1 MSEQSS
7 RLVIILDSSGAQR
20 NSESLAD
27 ALNRLTA
34 QGERAT
40 GATDNLGFSFKR
52 LAASAA
58 GALSIGA
65 VIKIAD
71 DWGQVAARIKMAL
84 KSVEGDI
91 KNYADIQERFLEIS
105 NRNGK
110 NIEDVQ
116 LLYIGAATSMQEL
129 GYNTTQTIDYIES
142 LSSAMTANASSAN
155 EVMSMQNALNKAM
168 VAGKVAGEN
177 WNSIMNATP
186 TLLGDIARQLEK
198 QNGGIKVT
206 EAQVKKMAAEGKI
219 SFKLFAD
226 AVMAAKDAN
235 NALADSMDNTVAD
248 GFNRVINS
256 AKAYYGELNQSLGIT
271 RSMSAGLAVLSDNF
285 SAVSTVIT
293 SIVGI
298 GVARYFG
305 NMATSMKNAAKET
318 INQTRT
324 AKENAKAQLDVA
336 TQEQRRAAAA
346 VRNAQLDRARL
357 QNDINRNARTRQSA
371 LLSAEYTAA
380 LSRERAAKLALVQ
393 ANNAVAASQERLNTI
408 TSIGARV
415 TGMVRGG
422 LALIGGPVGL
432 AMLAAGGM
440 YAWYEST
447 KQAKEE
453 ARNFSH
459 EIPELVSNLEKLN
472 RVQAEGAK
480 VKLTQNIRQ
489 LKEDAIDAKKEVE
502 SLVKDLELQK
512 SRTAG
517 ARSERAKDAGLEKER
532 DLTEKLILKRAELD
546 SITTKLSYSEE
557 SLGKVNSYL
566 SLKTVEQM
574 QAARQQQ
581 DALDTL
587 EPKVKLLSDA
597 QAFLAQKIGITT
609 NAMRQFNAQSLL
621 LNYGGEDANKLI
633 EGMKQ
638 QVELSEKTGKA
649 RAQLAAEQ
657 AAKRAGANPE
667 GIKEAIRLAGIE
679 YDNLEKQRELTKSKN
694 ATYSESAAQKMLSSL
709 KEQQMVLIQQSAT
722 NEKLGS
728 QAQALVKWQQEIKDI
743 EEKKAKGKLT
753 AEQKSLLA
761 SKALITKELE
771 RNVQLEQAI
780 KNREAEVK
788 IAAYNKQLMEET
800 AQAQRAYDME
810 LKGAGMG
817 NLMRSRLQEKL
828 RLEEEYQKKQAALTA
843 QYNDASSGI
852 TQEMYEKETQ
862 IIKGELDK
870 RILMMQGYHAEQDSL
885 RQNWQIGAQE
895 ALRNY
900 IDSSKDYSQQANDII
915 TNNLNTLTDG
925 LSNSFTN
932 MLTGTQSFTESLR
945 NMSADLAKSII
956 NDLIKIEIQ
965 AAITNSL
972 TGFFGG
978 GSGGSVSIFNAG
990 LKGLGFANGGLVEGF
1005 ASGGYTGKGGKYDPR
1020 GVVHA
1025 GEFVFTKEA
1034 TEKIGVPNL
1043 YKMMNTGSIP
1053 MDALKNDQYA
1063 MKNIHPA
1070 NQTTNNNNEEN
1081 TTKVITIQAAPIT
1094 IQGNPDDKT
1103 IALIEQS
1110 QKKAIMSCYKAITND
1125 LAEGKGNVSKAL
1137 VTGWD
1142 TKRKIG

>member
-1 MSEQSS
+1 MTEQSS

-256 AKAYYGELNQSLGIT
+256 AKAYYGELNQNLGIT

-305 NMATSMKNAAKET
+305 NMATSMKTAAKEM

-393 ANNAVAASQERLNTI
+393 ANNAVAASQERLNTV

-415 TGMVRGG
+415 TGMLQGG
-422 LALIGGPVGL
+422 LALIGGPAGL

-489 LKEDAIDAKKEVE
+489 LKEDAVDAKKEVE

-517 ARSERAKDAGLEKER
+517 ARSERAKDVGLEKER

-657 AAKRAGANPE
+657 AAKRAGANE
-667 GIKEAIRLAGIE
+667 GGIKEAIRLAGIE

-800 AQAQRAYDME
+800 AQAQMQYEQTLEMTG
-810 LKGAGMG
+810 KGSLEQG
-817 NLMRSRLQEKL
+817 RLQEKFQL
-828 RLEEEYQKKQAALTA
+828 QNEFQKKQAELLK
-843 QYNDASSGI
+843 QYQDKSTGM
-852 TQEMYEKETQ
+852 TKEMYEKETQ
-862 IIKGELDK
+862 FLSEQLQKRLAILDEFHTKQKGQRENWKLGLQKGFAEFQDQATDVYGNVSQ
-870 RILMMQGYHAEQDSL
+870 ISQSAFQGMSDSL
-885 RQNWQIGAQE
+885 S
-895 ALRNY
+895 
-900 IDSSKDYSQQANDII
+900 D
-915 TNNLNTLTDG
+915 
-925 LSNSFTN
+925 FV
-932 MLTGTQSFTESLR
+932 LTGKANFADFTRSFLEMTTKMLMQMAML
-945 NMSADLAKSII
+945 NAMK
-956 NDLIKIEIQ
+956 
-965 AAITNSL
+965 AA
-972 TGFFGG
+972 FGG
-978 GSGGSVSIFNAG
+978 TVVGNFLG
-990 LKGLGFANGGLVEGF
+990 LKGHSE
-1005 ASGGYTGKGGKYDPR
+1005 GGYTGDGGKYQPM
-1020 GVVHA
+1020 GIVHG

-1034 TEKIGVPNL
+1034 TQRLGIANL
-1043 YKMMNTGSIP
+1043 YRLMDYGQKGYASGGYVGGSAP
-1053 MDALKNDQYA
+1053 MSVTQPTAFIARNPQVVGGGVNVTIDMSGVKIESGQQQSAMPNIDVRAAEQSLKN
-1063 MKNIHPA
+1063 
-1070 NQTTNNNNEEN
+1070 
-1081 TTKVITIQAAPIT
+1081 KVKSLFISEGREGGDLYKIIKAVS
-1094 IQGNPDDKT
+1094 GN
-1103 IALIEQS
+1103 
-1110 QKKAIMSCYKAITND
+1110 
-1125 LAEGKGNVSKAL
+1125 
-1137 VTGWD
+1137 
-1142 TKRKIG
+1142 R

>member
-318 INQTRT
+318 INQTRI

-393 ANNAVAASQERLNTI
+393 ANNSVAASQERLNTV

-415 TGMVRGG
+415 TGMLQGG
-422 LALIGGPVGL
+422 LALLGGPVGL
-432 AMLAAGGM
+432 TMLVAGGM
-440 YAWYEST
+440 YMFAQSME
-447 KQAKEE
+447 QAKRD
-453 ARNFSH
+453 A
-459 EIPELVSNLEKLN
+459 IELSRGLDGLVDK
-472 RVQAEGAK
+472 
-480 VKLTQNIRQ
+480 
-489 LKEDAIDAKKEVE
+489 LKEMTREQKILKVE
-502 SLVKDLELQK
+502 ELQK
-512 SRTAG
+512 ALPKLS
-517 ARSERAKDAGLEKER
+517 SVNLDASINTSKAIREV
-532 DLTEKLILKRAELD
+532 EKLKGALKEAEYGTQKYEQ
-546 SITTKLSYSEE
+546 ITKKLAKAEE
-557 SLGKVNSYL
+557 SLEVALAHEKVALYDKNRAL
-566 SLKTVEQM
+566 NTISLI
-574 QAARQQQ
+574 QA
-581 DALDTL
+581 DLNG
-587 EPKVKLLSDA
+587 KLLQGADLLTAHTRSVLPNGAEAFKSFGLNVNAAANALGKFNSAYLTLSFTEGGAKLKQQLERDIELASLTGEAKARKQAEYMARDA
-597 QAFLAQKIGITT
+597 GETDPKNILKLQDLAAQRYREEE
-609 NAMRQFNAQSLL
+609 RQRKL
-621 LNYGGEDANKLI
+621 LNSQNK
-633 EGMKQ
+633 
-638 QVELSEKTGKA
+638 
-649 RAQLAAEQ
+649 
-657 AAKRAGANPE
+657 
-667 GIKEAIRLAGIE
+667 
-679 YDNLEKQRELTKSKN
+679 
-694 ATYSESAAQKMLSSL
+694 TYTESAAQKRLSSL
-709 KEQQMVLIQQSAT
+709 LEQNAALKLQS
-722 NEKLGS
+722 EIGDKLG
-728 QAQALVKWQQEIKDI
+728 AQQLALVKWNQEIAEI
-743 EEKKAKGKLT
+743 EKNKAKGKRLT
-753 AEQKSLLA
+753 DDQKSLLA
-761 SKALITKELE
+761 NKALITAELE
-771 RNVQLEQAI
+771 RAAEYEKIIQR
-780 KNREAEVK
+780 KEAEVK

-817 NLMRSRLQEKL
+817 NLARGRLQEEL
-828 RLEEEYQKKQAALTA
+828 RLKEEYLKKEEELTKQF
-843 QYNDASSGI
+843 NDKSTGI
-852 TQEMYEKETQ
+852 TQEMYDAETQ
-862 IIKGELDK
+862 VIRNELDK
-870 RILMMQGYHAEQDSL
+870 RLVMMRVHQANIDGL
-885 RQNWQIGAQE
+885 RVNWQNGIKEGLINYVDNA
-895 ALRNY
+895 RN
-900 IDSSKDYSQQANDII
+900 YSQQAEGFI
-915 TNNLNTLTDG
+915 TGSLQNITDGSASALTDIVT
-925 LSNSFTN
+925 NSK
-932 MLTGTQSFTESLR
+932 
-945 NMSADLAKSII
+945 SAFDAISDFFGDLAKSII
-956 NDLIKIEIQ
+956 NDLIRIAIQ
-965 AAITNSL
+965 AQITNAI
-972 TGFFGG
+972 
-978 GSGGSVSIFNAG
+978 SGLFPVGDSKSVFDAG
-990 LKGLGFANGGLVEGF
+990 IKGLGLFSA
-1005 ASGGYTGKGGKYDPR
+1005 GGYTGRGGKYDPA
-1020 GVVHA
+1020 GIVHKD
-1025 GEFVFTKEA
+1025 EFVFNKEA
-1034 TEKIGVPNL
+1034 TNRIGKENL
-1043 YKMMNTGSIP
+1043 YDLMNTGEMPNYQSNS
-1053 MDALKNDQYA
+1053 DSYA
-1063 MKNIHPA
+1063 MKYLHPA
-1070 NQTTNNNNEEN
+1070 NQNNNTINNSNVSNTAEN
-1081 TTKVITIQAAPIT
+1081 TENSQSTVVIHQAITQTITVTGNGDKALIQAMQQTASVGAKRGADEAVAR
-1094 IQGNPDDKT
+1094 IQRDFATNGNT
-1103 IALIEQS
+1103 
-1110 QKKAIMSCYKAITND
+1110 
-1125 LAEGKGNVSKAL
+1125 
-1137 VTGWD
+1137 
-1142 TKRKIG
+1142 RKLLEK

>member
-91 KNYADIQERFLEIS
+91 KNYTNIQERFLEIS

-206 EAQVKKMAAEGKI
+206 EAQVKKMAADGKI

-248 GFNRVINS
+248 GFNRVVNS

-271 RSMSAGLAVLSDNF
+271 RSMSAGLAALSDNF
-285 SAVSTVIT
+285 SAASTVIT

-305 NMATSMKNAAKET
+305 NMATSMKTAAKET

-393 ANNAVAASQERLNTI
+393 ANNAVAASQERLNAV
-408 TSIGARV
+408 TSIGSRV

-432 AMLAAGGM
+432 AMLAAGGI
-440 YAWYEST
+440 YAWAESMR
-447 KQAKEE
+447 QAREDARALAGE
-453 ARNFSH
+453 AGELLNKMR
-459 EIPELVSNLEKLN
+459 EIPRAQRAAEMSKLEKTLP
-472 RVQAEGAK
+472 
-480 VKLTQNIRQ
+480 T
-489 LKEDAIDAKKEVE
+489 LKSDLDEAKKEVE
-502 SLVKDLELQK
+502 KYTTQVNSHSEAIERLNKLGKDSSKYIELQK
-512 SRTAG
+512 KSQNELNIAIG
-517 ARSERAKDAGLEKER
+517 NYEEKER
-532 DLTEKLILKRAELD
+532 LLSSTKSTINLIQADLNGKLLQGADLLTAHARTVLPNGAEAFKSFGLNVNAAANA
-546 SITTKLSYSEE
+546 
-557 SLGKVNSYL
+557 LGK
-566 SLKTVEQM
+566 
-574 QAARQQQ
+574 
-581 DALDTL
+581 
-587 EPKVKLLSDA
+587 
-597 QAFLAQKIGITT
+597 
-609 NAMRQFNAQSLL
+609 FNAASLQL
-621 LNYGGEDANKLI
+621 SFSDGGAKLKKQLERDLALSKLTGEAKARLQARYAAEDAGETGEREIKKL
-633 EGMKQ
+633 Q
-638 QVELSEKTGKA
+638 D
-649 RAQLAAEQ
+649 LAAE
-657 AAKRAGANPE
+657 KYRE
-667 GIKEAIRLAGIE
+667 EER
-679 YDNLEKQRELTKSKN
+679 QRKLLNSQNK
-694 ATYSESAAQKMLSSL
+694 TYTESAAQKRLSSL
-709 KEQQMVLIQQSAT
+709 LEQNAALKLQS
-722 NEKLGS
+722 EIGDKLG
-728 QAQALVKWQQEIKDI
+728 AQQLALVKWNQEIAEI
-743 EEKKAKGKLT
+743 EKNKAKGKRLT
-753 AEQKSLLA
+753 DDQKSLLA
-761 SKALITKELE
+761 NKALITAELE
-771 RNVQLEQAI
+771 RAAEYEKIIQR
-780 KNREAEVK
+780 KEAEVK

-800 AQAQRAYDME
+800 AQAQMQYEQTLEMTG
-810 LKGAGMG
+810 KGSLEQG
-817 NLMRSRLQEKL
+817 RLQEKFQL
-828 RLEEEYQKKQAALTA
+828 QNEFQKKQAELLK
-843 QYNDASSGI
+843 QYQDKSTGM
-852 TQEMYEKETQ
+852 TKEMYEKETQ
-862 IIKGELDK
+862 FLSEQLQKRLAILDEFHTKQNGQRENWKLGLQKGFAEFQEQATDVYGNVSQ
-870 RILMMQGYHAEQDSL
+870 ISQSAFQGM
-885 RQNWQIGAQE
+885 
-895 ALRNY
+895 
-900 IDSSKDYSQQANDII
+900 
-915 TNNLNTLTDG
+915 
-925 LSNSFTN
+925 SNSLSDFV
-932 MLTGTQSFTESLR
+932 LTGKANFADFTRSFLEMTTKMLMQMAML
-945 NMSADLAKSII
+945 NAMK
-956 NDLIKIEIQ
+956 
-965 AAITNSL
+965 AA
-972 TGFFGG
+972 FGG
-978 GSGGSVSIFNAG
+978 TVVGNFLG
-990 LKGLGFANGGLVEGF
+990 LKGHSE
-1005 ASGGYTGKGGKYDPR
+1005 GGYTGDGGKYQPM
-1020 GVVHA
+1020 GIVHG

-1034 TEKIGVPNL
+1034 TQRLGIANL
-1043 YKMMNTGSIP
+1043 YRL
-1053 MDALKNDQYA
+1053 MDYGQKGYA
-1063 MKNIHPA
+1063 SGGY
-1070 NQTTNNNNEEN
+1070 
-1081 TTKVITIQAAPIT
+1081 V
-1094 IQGNPDDKT
+1094 
-1103 IALIEQS
+1103 
-1110 QKKAIMSCYKAITND
+1110 
-1125 LAEGKGNVSKAL
+1125 
-1137 VTGWD
+1137 
-1142 TKRKIG
+1142 

>member
-1 MSEQSS
+1 MIFGETIITAPFAVYFLY
-7 RLVIILDSSGAQR
+7 RKDKHALVIILDSSGAQR

-305 NMATSMKNAAKET
+305 NMATSMKKAAKET

-393 ANNAVAASQERLNTI
+393 ANNAVAASQERLNTV

-415 TGMVRGG
+415 TGMLQGG
-422 LALIGGPVGL
+422 LALLGGPVGL
-432 AMLAAGGM
+432 TMLVAGGM
-440 YAWYEST
+440 YMFAQSME
-447 KQAKEE
+447 QAKRDAIELSRGLDGLVDKLKE
-453 ARNFSH
+453 MTREQKLVKIG
-459 EIPELVSNLEKLN
+459 EI
-472 RVQAEGAK
+472 
-480 VKLTQNIRQ
+480 
-489 LKEDAIDAKKEVE
+489 EDAIPKLEAAQRHARIEFVDGHYERELRKSKKALDEAIVGTKEHTFALKKFEEASRNYEVALAKKTQAEA
-502 SLVKDLELQK
+502 DL
-512 SRTAG
+512 S
-517 ARSERAKDAGLEKER
+517 RAKNTSALIQADLNGKLLQGADLLTAHTRSVLPNGAEAFKSFGLNVNAAANALGKFNSAYLTLSFTEGGAKLKQQLERDIELASLTGEAKARKQAEYMARDAGETDPKN
-532 DLTEKLILKRAELD
+532 ILKLQDLAAQR
-546 SITTKLSYSEE
+546 YREE
-557 SLGKVNSYL
+557 
-566 SLKTVEQM
+566 E
-574 QAARQQQ
+574 RQR
-581 DALDTL
+581 
-587 EPKVKLLSDA
+587 KLLNS
-597 QAFLAQKIGITT
+597 Q
-609 NAMRQFNAQSLL
+609 
-621 LNYGGEDANKLI
+621 NK
-633 EGMKQ
+633 
-638 QVELSEKTGKA
+638 
-649 RAQLAAEQ
+649 
-657 AAKRAGANPE
+657 
-667 GIKEAIRLAGIE
+667 
-679 YDNLEKQRELTKSKN
+679 
-694 ATYSESAAQKMLSSL
+694 TYTESAAQKRLSSL
-709 KEQQMVLIQQSAT
+709 LEQNAALKLQS
-722 NEKLGS
+722 EIGDKLG
-728 QAQALVKWQQEIKDI
+728 AQQLALVKWNQEIAEI
-743 EEKKAKGKLT
+743 EKNKAKGKRLT
-753 AEQKSLLA
+753 DDQKSLLA
-761 SKALITKELE
+761 NKALITAELE
-771 RNVQLEQAI
+771 RAAEYEKIIQR
-780 KNREAEVK
+780 KEAEVK

-800 AQAQRAYDME
+800 AQAQMQYEQTLEMTG
-810 LKGAGMG
+810 KGSLEQG
-817 NLMRSRLQEKL
+817 RLQEKFQL
-828 RLEEEYQKKQAALTA
+828 QNEFQKKQAELLK
-843 QYNDASSGI
+843 QYQDKSKGM
-852 TQEMYEKETQ
+852 TKEMYEKGTQ
-862 IIKGELDK
+862 FLSEQLQKRLAILDEFHTKQNGQRENWKLGLQKGFAEFQEQATDVYGNVSQ
-870 RILMMQGYHAEQDSL
+870 ISQSAFQGMSDSL
-885 RQNWQIGAQE
+885 S
-895 ALRNY
+895 
-900 IDSSKDYSQQANDII
+900 D
-915 TNNLNTLTDG
+915 
-925 LSNSFTN
+925 FV
-932 MLTGTQSFTESLR
+932 LTGKANFADFTRSFLEMTTKMLMQMAML
-945 NMSADLAKSII
+945 NAMK
-956 NDLIKIEIQ
+956 
-965 AAITNSL
+965 AA
-972 TGFFGG
+972 FGG
-978 GSGGSVSIFNAG
+978 TVVGNFLG
-990 LKGLGFANGGLVEGF
+990 LKGHSE
-1005 ASGGYTGKGGKYDPR
+1005 GGYTGDGGKYQPM
-1020 GVVHA
+1020 GIVHG

-1034 TEKIGVPNL
+1034 TQRLGIANL
-1043 YKMMNTGSIP
+1043 YRLMDYGQKGYASGGYVGGSAP
-1053 MDALKNDQYA
+1053 MSVTQPTAFIARNPQVAGGGVNVTIDMSGVKIESGQQQSAMPNIDVRAAEQSLKN
-1063 MKNIHPA
+1063 
-1070 NQTTNNNNEEN
+1070 
-1081 TTKVITIQAAPIT
+1081 KVKSLFISEGREGGDLYKIIKAVS
-1094 IQGNPDDKT
+1094 GN
-1103 IALIEQS
+1103 
-1110 QKKAIMSCYKAITND
+1110 
-1125 LAEGKGNVSKAL
+1125 
-1137 VTGWD
+1137 
-1142 TKRKIG
+1142 R

>member
-219 SFKLFAD
+219 SFKLFVD

-357 QNDINRNARTRQSA
+357 QNDINRNARTLQSA

-393 ANNAVAASQERLNTI
+393 ANNSVAASQERLNTV

-415 TGMVRGG
+415 TGMLQGG
-422 LALIGGPVGL
+422 LALLGGPVGL
-432 AMLAAGGM
+432 TMLVAGGM
-440 YAWYEST
+440 YMFAQSME
-447 KQAKEE
+447 QAKRDAIELSRGLDGLVDKLKE
-453 ARNFSH
+453 MTREQKLVKIG
-459 EIPELVSNLEKLN
+459 EI
-472 RVQAEGAK
+472 
-480 VKLTQNIRQ
+480 
-489 LKEDAIDAKKEVE
+489 EDAIPKLEAAQRHARIEFVDGHYERELRKSKKALDEAIVGTKEHTFALKKFEEASKNYEVALAKKTQAEA
-502 SLVKDLELQK
+502 DL
-512 SRTAG
+512 S
-517 ARSERAKDAGLEKER
+517 RAKNTSALIQADLNGKLLQGADLLTAHTRSVLPNGAEAFKSFGLNVNAAANALGKFNSAYLTLSFTEGGAKLKQQLERDIELASLTGEAKARKQAEYMARDAGETKKENI
-532 DLTEKLILKRAELD
+532 EKL
-546 SITTKLSYSEE
+546 
-557 SLGKVNSYL
+557 
-566 SLKTVEQM
+566 
-574 QAARQQQ
+574 Q
-581 DALDTL
+581 D
-587 EPKVKLLSDA
+587 
-597 QAFLAQKIGITT
+597 
-609 NAMRQFNAQSLL
+609 
-621 LNYGGEDANKLI
+621 
-633 EGMKQ
+633 
-638 QVELSEKTGKA
+638 
-649 RAQLAAEQ
+649 LAAE
-657 AAKRAGANPE
+657 KYRE
-667 GIKEAIRLAGIE
+667 EER
-679 YDNLEKQRELTKSKN
+679 QRKLLNSQNK
-694 ATYSESAAQKMLSSL
+694 TYTESAAQKRLSSL
-709 KEQQMVLIQQSAT
+709 LEQNAALKLQS
-722 NEKLGS
+722 EIGDKLG
-728 QAQALVKWQQEIKDI
+728 AQQLALVKWNQEIAEI
-743 EEKKAKGKLT
+743 EKNKAKGKRLT
-753 AEQKSLLA
+753 DDQKSLLA
-761 SKALITKELE
+761 NKALITAELE
-771 RNVQLEQAI
+771 RAAEYEKIIQR
-780 KNREAEVK
+780 KEAEVK

-800 AQAQRAYDME
+800 AQAQMQYEQTLEMAG
-810 LKGAGMG
+810 KGSLEQG
-817 NLMRSRLQEKL
+817 RLQEKFQL
-828 RLEEEYQKKQAALTA
+828 QNEFQKKQEELLK
-843 QYNDASSGI
+843 QYQDKSTGM
-852 TQEMYEKETQ
+852 TKEMYEKETQ
-862 IIKGELDK
+862 FLSEQLQKRLGILDNFHAKQNEQRENWKLGLQKGFAEFQEQATDVYGNVSQ
-870 RILMMQGYHAEQDSL
+870 ISQSAFQGMSDSL
-885 RQNWQIGAQE
+885 S
-895 ALRNY
+895 
-900 IDSSKDYSQQANDII
+900 D
-915 TNNLNTLTDG
+915 
-925 LSNSFTN
+925 FV
-932 MLTGTQSFTESLR
+932 LTGKANFADFTRSFLEMTTKMLMQMAML
-945 NMSADLAKSII
+945 NAMK
-956 NDLIKIEIQ
+956 
-965 AAITNSL
+965 AA
-972 TGFFGG
+972 FGG
-978 GSGGSVSIFNAG
+978 TVVGNFLG
-990 LKGLGFANGGLVEGF
+990 LKGHSE
-1005 ASGGYTGKGGKYDPR
+1005 GGYTGDGGKYQPM
-1020 GVVHA
+1020 GIVHG

-1034 TEKIGVPNL
+1034 TQRLGIANL
-1043 YKMMNTGSIP
+1043 YRLMDYGQKGYASGGYVGGSAPMSVTQPTAFIARNPQVVGGGTNININMGDIKLDNGGQIQQSQSNQMNTNAVKREFQQMIEVGVNNL
-1053 MDALKNDQYA
+1053 LKN
-1063 MKNIHPA
+1063 PA
-1070 NQTTNNNNEEN
+1070 SALSR
-1081 TTKVITIQAAPIT
+1081 TI
-1094 IQGNPDDKT
+1094 
-1103 IALIEQS
+1103 
-1110 QKKAIMSCYKAITND
+1110 
-1125 LAEGKGNVSKAL
+1125 KGN
-1137 VTGWD
+1137 
-1142 TKRKIG
+1142 

>member
-91 KNYADIQERFLEIS
+91 KNYTNIQERFLEIS

-357 QNDINRNARTRQSA
+357 QNDINRNTRTRQSA

-393 ANNAVAASQERLNTI
+393 ANNSVAASQERLNTV

-415 TGMVRGG
+415 TGMLQGG
-422 LALIGGPVGL
+422 LALLGGPVGL
-432 AMLAAGGM
+432 TMLVAGGM
-440 YAWYEST
+440 YMFAQSME
-447 KQAKEE
+447 QAKRDAIELSRGLDGLVDKLKE
-453 ARNFSH
+453 MTREQKLVKIG
-459 EIPELVSNLEKLN
+459 EI
-472 RVQAEGAK
+472 
-480 VKLTQNIRQ
+480 
-489 LKEDAIDAKKEVE
+489 EDAIPKLEAAQRQARIELVDGRYERELRKSKKALDEAIVGTKEHTFALKKFEEASKNYEVALGKKAQAE
-502 SLVKDLELQK
+502 ADL
-512 SRTAG
+512 S
-517 ARSERAKDAGLEKER
+517 RAKNTSALIQADLNGKLLQGADLLTAHTRSVLPNGAEAFKSFGLNVNAAANALGKFNSAYLTLSFTEGGAKLKQQLERDIELASLTGEAKARKQAEYMARDAGETDPKN
-532 DLTEKLILKRAELD
+532 ILKLQDLAAQR
-546 SITTKLSYSEE
+546 YREE
-557 SLGKVNSYL
+557 
-566 SLKTVEQM
+566 E
-574 QAARQQQ
+574 RQR
-581 DALDTL
+581 
-587 EPKVKLLSDA
+587 KLLNS
-597 QAFLAQKIGITT
+597 Q
-609 NAMRQFNAQSLL
+609 
-621 LNYGGEDANKLI
+621 NK
-633 EGMKQ
+633 
-638 QVELSEKTGKA
+638 
-649 RAQLAAEQ
+649 
-657 AAKRAGANPE
+657 
-667 GIKEAIRLAGIE
+667 
-679 YDNLEKQRELTKSKN
+679 
-694 ATYSESAAQKMLSSL
+694 TYTESAAQKRLSSL
-709 KEQQMVLIQQSAT
+709 LEQNAALKLQS
-722 NEKLGS
+722 EIGDKLG
-728 QAQALVKWQQEIKDI
+728 AQQLALVKWNQEIAEI
-743 EEKKAKGKLT
+743 EKNKAKGKRLT
-753 AEQKSLLA
+753 DDQKSLLA
-761 SKALITKELE
+761 NKALITAELE
-771 RNVQLEQAI
+771 RAAEYEKIIQR
-780 KNREAEVK
+780 KEAEVK

-800 AQAQRAYDME
+800 AQAQMQYEQTLEMAG
-810 LKGAGMG
+810 KGSLEQG
-817 NLMRSRLQEKL
+817 RLQEKFQL
-828 RLEEEYQKKQAALTA
+828 QNEFQKKQAELLK
-843 QYNDASSGI
+843 QYQDKSTGM
-852 TQEMYEKETQ
+852 TKEMYEKETQ
-862 IIKGELDK
+862 FLSEQLQKRLAILDEFHTKQKGQRENWKLGLQK
-870 RILMMQGYHAEQDSL
+870 GFAEFQD
-885 RQNWQIGAQE
+885 QATDVYGNVAQISQSAFQSMS
-895 ALRNY
+895 
-900 IDSSKDYSQQANDII
+900 DSIADFAI
-915 TNNLNTLTDG
+915 TGKAKFGDFF
-925 LSNSFTN
+925 NSFMEMTAR
-932 MLTGTQSFTESLR
+932 MLMQMAMLNS
-945 NMSADLAKSII
+945 MKSA
-956 NDLIKIEIQ
+956 
-965 AAITNSL
+965 
-972 TGFFGG
+972 FGG
-978 GSGGSVSIFNAG
+978 TVVGNFLG
-990 LKGLGFANGGLVEGF
+990 LKGHSE
-1005 ASGGYTGKGGKYDPR
+1005 GGYTGDGGKYQPM
-1020 GVVHA
+1020 GIVHG

-1034 TEKIGVPNL
+1034 TQRLGIANL
-1043 YKMMNTGSIP
+1043 YRLMDYGQKGYASGGYVGGSAP
-1053 MDALKNDQYA
+1053 MSVTQPTAFIARNPQVVGGGVNVTIDMSGVKIESGQQQSAMPNIDVRAAEQSLKN
-1063 MKNIHPA
+1063 
-1070 NQTTNNNNEEN
+1070 
-1081 TTKVITIQAAPIT
+1081 KVKSLFISEGREGGDLYKIIKAVS
-1094 IQGNPDDKT
+1094 GN
-1103 IALIEQS
+1103 
-1110 QKKAIMSCYKAITND
+1110 
-1125 LAEGKGNVSKAL
+1125 
-1137 VTGWD
+1137 
-1142 TKRKIG
+1142 R

>member
-415 TGMVRGG
+415 TGMLQGG
-422 LALIGGPVGL
+422 LALLGGPLGA

-649 RAQLAAEQ
+649 RAQLAAKQ
-657 AAKRAGANPE
+657 AAMRAGANE
-667 GIKEAIRLAGIE
+667 AGIKEAIRLAGIE

-800 AQAQRAYDME
+800 AQAQMQYEQTLEMAG
-810 LKGAGMG
+810 KGSLEQG
-817 NLMRSRLQEKL
+817 RLQEKFQL
-828 RLEEEYQKKQAALTA
+828 QNEFQKKQAELLK
-843 QYNDASSGI
+843 QYQDKSTGM
-852 TQEMYEKETQ
+852 TKEMYEKETQ
-862 IIKGELDK
+862 FLSEQLQKRLGILDNFHAKQNEQRENWKLGLQKGFAEFQEQATDVYGNVSQ
-870 RILMMQGYHAEQDSL
+870 ISQSAFQGM
-885 RQNWQIGAQE
+885 
-895 ALRNY
+895 
-900 IDSSKDYSQQANDII
+900 
-915 TNNLNTLTDG
+915 
-925 LSNSFTN
+925 SNSLSDFV
-932 MLTGTQSFTESLR
+932 LTGKANFADFTRSFLEMTTKMLMQMAML
-945 NMSADLAKSII
+945 NAMK
-956 NDLIKIEIQ
+956 
-965 AAITNSL
+965 AA
-972 TGFFGG
+972 FGG
-978 GSGGSVSIFNAG
+978 TVVGNFLG
-990 LKGLGFANGGLVEGF
+990 LKGHSE
-1005 ASGGYTGKGGKYDPR
+1005 GGYTGDGGKYEPK
-1020 GVVHA
+1020 GIVHG

-1034 TEKIGVPNL
+1034 TQRLGIANL
-1043 YKMMNTGSIP
+1043 YRLMDYGQKGYASGGYVGGSAPMSVTQPTAFIARNPQIAGGGTNININMGDIKLDNGGQIQQSQSNQMNTNAVKREFQQMIEVGVNNL
-1053 MDALKNDQYA
+1053 LKN
-1063 MKNIHPA
+1063 PA
-1070 NQTTNNNNEEN
+1070 SALSR
-1081 TTKVITIQAAPIT
+1081 TI
-1094 IQGNPDDKT
+1094 
-1103 IALIEQS
+1103 
-1110 QKKAIMSCYKAITND
+1110 
-1125 LAEGKGNVSKAL
+1125 KGN
-1137 VTGWD
+1137 
-1142 TKRKIG
+1142 

>member
-415 TGMVRGG
+415 TGMLQGG
-422 LALIGGPVGL
+422 LALLGGPLGA

-440 YAWYEST
+440 YAWYESMRQAREEAVKLAGGLDGLIYKLKEMT
-447 KQAKEE
+447 REQKELEKNKLLGSLGGLAQVVGLAGQEVKSAREEVAKKREELSALTEGTDKYIVKEKQLANAEAELAQRIGELDKANKDYINTKRAVQTIEDSLNGRLLQGADLLTAHKNVLPNVADAWKSFGLNVNAAANALGKFNSAYLTLSFTEGGAKLKQQLERDIELASLTGEAKARKQAEYM
-453 ARNFSH
+453 AR
-459 EIPELVSNLEKLN
+459 
-472 RVQAEGAK
+472 
-480 VKLTQNIRQ
+480 
-489 LKEDAIDAKKEVE
+489 
-502 SLVKDLELQK
+502 
-512 SRTAG
+512 
-517 ARSERAKDAGLEKER
+517 DAGETDPKN
-532 DLTEKLILKRAELD
+532 ILKLQDLAAQR
-546 SITTKLSYSEE
+546 YREE
-557 SLGKVNSYL
+557 
-566 SLKTVEQM
+566 E
-574 QAARQQQ
+574 RQR
-581 DALDTL
+581 
-587 EPKVKLLSDA
+587 KLLNS
-597 QAFLAQKIGITT
+597 Q
-609 NAMRQFNAQSLL
+609 
-621 LNYGGEDANKLI
+621 NKAY
-633 EGMKQ
+633 
-638 QVELSEKTGKA
+638 T
-649 RAQLAAEQ
+649 
-657 AAKRAGANPE
+657 
-667 GIKEAIRLAGIE
+667 
-679 YDNLEKQRELTKSKN
+679 
-694 ATYSESAAQKMLSSL
+694 ESAAQKRLSSL
-709 KEQQMVLIQQSAT
+709 LEQNAALKLQS
-722 NEKLGS
+722 EIGDKLG
-728 QAQALVKWQQEIKDI
+728 AQQLALVKWNQEIAEI
-743 EEKKAKGKLT
+743 EKNKAKGKRLT
-753 AEQKSLLA
+753 DDQKSLLA
-761 SKALITKELE
+761 NKALITAELE
-771 RNVQLEQAI
+771 RAAEYEKIIQR
-780 KNREAEVK
+780 KEAEVK

-817 NLMRSRLQEKL
+817 NLARGRLQEEL
-828 RLEEEYQKKQAALTA
+828 RLKEEYLKKEEELTKQF
-843 QYNDASSGI
+843 NDKSTGI
-852 TQEMYEKETQ
+852 TQEMYDAETQ
-862 IIKGELDK
+862 VIRNELDK
-870 RILMMQGYHAEQDSL
+870 RLVMMRVHQANIDGL
-885 RQNWQIGAQE
+885 RVNWQNGIKEGLINYVDNA
-895 ALRNY
+895 RN
-900 IDSSKDYSQQANDII
+900 YSQQAEGFI
-915 TNNLNTLTDG
+915 TGSLQNITDGSASALTDIVT
-925 LSNSFTN
+925 NSK
-932 MLTGTQSFTESLR
+932 
-945 NMSADLAKSII
+945 SAFDAISDFFGDLAKSII
-956 NDLIKIEIQ
+956 KDLVRIAIQ
-965 AAITNSL
+965 AQITNAM
-972 TGFFGG
+972 TGLFPAGG
-978 GSGGSVSIFNAG
+978 TKSVFDAG
-990 LKGLGFANGGLVEGF
+990 IKGLGLFSA
-1005 ASGGYTGKGGKYDPR
+1005 GGYTGRGGKYDPA
-1020 GVVHA
+1020 GIVHKD
-1025 GEFVFTKEA
+1025 EFVFNKEA
-1034 TEKIGVPNL
+1034 TNRIGKENL
-1043 YKMMNTGSIP
+1043 YDLMNTGEMPNYQSNS
-1053 MDALKNDQYA
+1053 DSYA
-1063 MKNIHPA
+1063 MKYLHPA
-1070 NQTTNNNNEEN
+1070 NQTNNTINNSNVSNTAEN
-1081 TTKVITIQAAPIT
+1081 TENSQSTVVIHQAITQTITVTGNGDKALIQAMQQAASVGAKRGADEAVSR
-1094 IQGNPDDKT
+1094 IQRDF
-1103 IALIEQS
+1103 A
-1110 QKKAIMSCYKAITND
+1110 TN
-1125 LAEGKGNVSKAL
+1125 GS
-1137 VTGWD
+1137 T
-1142 TKRKIG
+1142 RKLLGQ

>member
-305 NMATSMKNAAKET
+305 NMATSMKKAAKDT

-393 ANNAVAASQERLNTI
+393 ANNAVAASQERLNTV

-415 TGMVRGG
+415 TGMLQGG
-422 LALIGGPVGL
+422 LALLGGPVGL
-432 AMLAAGGM
+432 TMLVAGGM
-440 YAWYEST
+440 YMFAQSME
-447 KQAKEE
+447 QAKRDAIELSRGLDGLVDKLKE
-453 ARNFSH
+453 MTREQKLVKIG
-459 EIPELVSNLEKLN
+459 EI
-472 RVQAEGAK
+472 EGAR
-480 VKLTQNIRQ
+480 VGLESAIRKAEQ
-489 LKEDAIDAKKEVE
+489 EVADARRGTWGKQRAIDSATIGTKEYTKAVEDAKKAQNKLEVATAKLTE
-502 SLVKDLELQK
+502 AKADLSRAENTISLIQADLNGKLLQGADLLTAHTRSVLPNGAEAFKSFGLNVNAAANALGKFNSAYLTLSFTEGGAKLKQQLERDIELASLTGEAK
-512 SRTAG
+512 
-517 ARSERAKDAGLEKER
+517 ARKQAEYMARDAGETDPKN
-532 DLTEKLILKRAELD
+532 ILKL
-546 SITTKLSYSEE
+546 
-557 SLGKVNSYL
+557 
-566 SLKTVEQM
+566 
-574 QAARQQQ
+574 Q
-581 DALDTL
+581 D
-587 EPKVKLLSDA
+587 
-597 QAFLAQKIGITT
+597 
-609 NAMRQFNAQSLL
+609 
-621 LNYGGEDANKLI
+621 
-633 EGMKQ
+633 
-638 QVELSEKTGKA
+638 
-649 RAQLAAEQ
+649 LAAE
-657 AAKRAGANPE
+657 KYRE
-667 GIKEAIRLAGIE
+667 EER
-679 YDNLEKQRELTKSKN
+679 QRKLLNSQNK
-694 ATYSESAAQKMLSSL
+694 TYTESAAQKRLSSL
-709 KEQQMVLIQQSAT
+709 LEQNAALKLQS
-722 NEKLGS
+722 EIGDKLG
-728 QAQALVKWQQEIKDI
+728 AQQLALVKWNQEIAEI
-743 EEKKAKGKLT
+743 EKNKAKGKRLT
-753 AEQKSLLA
+753 DDQKSLLA
-761 SKALITKELE
+761 NKALITAELE
-771 RNVQLEQAI
+771 RAAEYEKIIQR
-780 KNREAEVK
+780 KEAEVK

-817 NLMRSRLQEKL
+817 NLARGRLQEEL
-828 RLEEEYQKKQAALTA
+828 RLKEEYLKKEEELTKQF
-843 QYNDASSGI
+843 NDKSTGI
-852 TQEMYEKETQ
+852 TQEMYDAETQ
-862 IIKGELDK
+862 VIRNELDK
-870 RILMMQGYHAEQDSL
+870 RLVMMRVHQANIDGL
-885 RQNWQIGAQE
+885 RVNWQNGIKEGLINYVDNA
-895 ALRNY
+895 RN
-900 IDSSKDYSQQANDII
+900 YSQQAEGFI
-915 TNNLNTLTDG
+915 TGSLQNITDGSASALTDIVT
-925 LSNSFTN
+925 NSK
-932 MLTGTQSFTESLR
+932 
-945 NMSADLAKSII
+945 SAFDAISDFFGDLAKSII
-956 NDLIKIEIQ
+956 NDLIRIAIQ
-965 AAITNSL
+965 AQITNAI
-972 TGFFGG
+972 
-978 GSGGSVSIFNAG
+978 SGLFPVGDSKSVFDAG
-990 LKGLGFANGGLVEGF
+990 IKGLGLFSA
-1005 ASGGYTGKGGKYDPR
+1005 GGYTGRGGKYDPA
-1020 GVVHA
+1020 GIVHKD
-1025 GEFVFTKEA
+1025 EFVFNKEA
-1034 TEKIGVPNL
+1034 TNRIGKENL
-1043 YKMMNTGSIP
+1043 YDLMNTGEMPNYQSNS
-1053 MDALKNDQYA
+1053 DSYA
-1063 MKNIHPA
+1063 MKYLHPA
-1070 NQTTNNNNEEN
+1070 NQNNNTINNSNVSNTAEN
-1081 TTKVITIQAAPIT
+1081 TENSQSTVVIHQAITQTITVTGNGDKALIQAMQQAASVGAKRGADEAVAR
-1094 IQGNPDDKT
+1094 IQRDFATNGNT
-1103 IALIEQS
+1103 
-1110 QKKAIMSCYKAITND
+1110 
-1125 LAEGKGNVSKAL
+1125 
-1137 VTGWD
+1137 
-1142 TKRKIG
+1142 RKLLEK

>member
-293 SIVGI
+293 SVVGI

-393 ANNAVAASQERLNTI
+393 ANNSVAASQERLNTV

-415 TGMVRGG
+415 TGMLQGG
-422 LALIGGPVGL
+422 LALLGGPVGL
-432 AMLAAGGM
+432 TMLVAGGM
-440 YAWYEST
+440 YMFAQSME
-447 KQAKEE
+447 QAKRDAIELSRGLDGLVDKLKE
-453 ARNFSH
+453 MTREQKLVKIG
-459 EIPELVSNLEKLN
+459 EI
-472 RVQAEGAK
+472 
-480 VKLTQNIRQ
+480 
-489 LKEDAIDAKKEVE
+489 EDAIPKLEAAQRHARIEFVDGHYERELRKSKKALDEAIVGTKEHTFALKKFEEASRNYEVALAKKTQAEA
-502 SLVKDLELQK
+502 DL
-512 SRTAG
+512 S
-517 ARSERAKDAGLEKER
+517 RAKNTSALIQADLNGKLLQGADLLTAHTRSVLPNGAEAFKSFGLNVNAAANALGKFNSAYLTLSFTEGGAKLKQQLERDIELASLTGEAKARKQAEYMARDAGETAPEN
-532 DLTEKLILKRAELD
+532 ILKL
-546 SITTKLSYSEE
+546 
-557 SLGKVNSYL
+557 
-566 SLKTVEQM
+566 
-574 QAARQQQ
+574 Q
-581 DALDTL
+581 D
-587 EPKVKLLSDA
+587 
-597 QAFLAQKIGITT
+597 
-609 NAMRQFNAQSLL
+609 
-621 LNYGGEDANKLI
+621 
-633 EGMKQ
+633 
-638 QVELSEKTGKA
+638 
-649 RAQLAAEQ
+649 LAAE
-657 AAKRAGANPE
+657 RYRE
-667 GIKEAIRLAGIE
+667 EER
-679 YDNLEKQRELTKSKN
+679 QRKLLNSQNK
-694 ATYSESAAQKMLSSL
+694 TYTESAAQKRLSSL
-709 KEQQMVLIQQSAT
+709 LEQNAALKLQS
-722 NEKLGS
+722 EIGDKLG
-728 QAQALVKWQQEIKDI
+728 AQQLALVKWNQEIAEI
-743 EEKKAKGKLT
+743 EKNKAKGKRLT
-753 AEQKSLLA
+753 DDQKSLLA
-761 SKALITKELE
+761 NKALITAELE
-771 RNVQLEQAI
+771 RAAEYEKIIQR
-780 KNREAEVK
+780 KEAEVK

-800 AQAQRAYDME
+800 AQAQMQYEQTLEMTG
-810 LKGAGMG
+810 KGSLEQG
-817 NLMRSRLQEKL
+817 RLQEKFQL
-828 RLEEEYQKKQAALTA
+828 QNEFQKKQVELLK
-843 QYNDASSGI
+843 QYQDKSTGM
-852 TQEMYEKETQ
+852 TKEMYEKETQ
-862 IIKGELDK
+862 FLSEQLQKRLAILDEFHTKQNGQRENWKLGLQKGFAEFQEQATDVYGNVSQ
-870 RILMMQGYHAEQDSL
+870 ISQSAFQGMSDSL
-885 RQNWQIGAQE
+885 S
-895 ALRNY
+895 
-900 IDSSKDYSQQANDII
+900 D
-915 TNNLNTLTDG
+915 
-925 LSNSFTN
+925 FV
-932 MLTGTQSFTESLR
+932 LTGKANFADFTRSFLEMTTKMLMQMAML
-945 NMSADLAKSII
+945 NAMK
-956 NDLIKIEIQ
+956 
-965 AAITNSL
+965 AA
-972 TGFFGG
+972 FGG
-978 GSGGSVSIFNAG
+978 TVVGNFLG
-990 LKGLGFANGGLVEGF
+990 LKGHSE
-1005 ASGGYTGKGGKYDPR
+1005 GGYTGDGGKYQPM
-1020 GVVHA
+1020 GIVHG

-1034 TEKIGVPNL
+1034 TQRLGIANL
-1043 YKMMNTGSIP
+1043 YRLMDYGQKGYASGGYVGGSAPMSVTQPTAFIARNPQIAGGGTNININMGDIKLDNGGQIQQSQSNQMNTNAVKREFQQMIEVGVNNL
-1053 MDALKNDQYA
+1053 LKN
-1063 MKNIHPA
+1063 PA
-1070 NQTTNNNNEEN
+1070 SALSR
-1081 TTKVITIQAAPIT
+1081 TI
-1094 IQGNPDDKT
+1094 
-1103 IALIEQS
+1103 
-1110 QKKAIMSCYKAITND
+1110 
-1125 LAEGKGNVSKAL
+1125 KGN
-1137 VTGWD
+1137 
-1142 TKRKIG
+1142 

>member
-285 SAVSTVIT
+285 SAASTVIT

-649 RAQLAAEQ
+649 RAQLAAKQ
-657 AAKRAGANPE
+657 AAMRAGANPE

-800 AQAQRAYDME
+800 AQAQMQYEQTLEMTG
-810 LKGAGMG
+810 KGSLEQG
-817 NLMRSRLQEKL
+817 RLQEKFQL
-828 RLEEEYQKKQAALTA
+828 QNEFQKKQAELLK
-843 QYNDASSGI
+843 QYQDKSKGM
-852 TQEMYEKETQ
+852 TKEMYEKGTQ
-862 IIKGELDK
+862 FLSEQLQKRLAILDEFHTKQNGQRENWKLGLQKGFAEFQEQATDVYGNVSQ
-870 RILMMQGYHAEQDSL
+870 ISQSAFQGM
-885 RQNWQIGAQE
+885 
-895 ALRNY
+895 
-900 IDSSKDYSQQANDII
+900 
-915 TNNLNTLTDG
+915 
-925 LSNSFTN
+925 SNSLSDFV
-932 MLTGTQSFTESLR
+932 LTGKANFADFTRSFLEMTTKMLMQMAML
-945 NMSADLAKSII
+945 NAMK
-956 NDLIKIEIQ
+956 
-965 AAITNSL
+965 AA
-972 TGFFGG
+972 FGG
-978 GSGGSVSIFNAG
+978 TVVGNFLG
-990 LKGLGFANGGLVEGF
+990 LKGHSE
-1005 ASGGYTGKGGKYDPR
+1005 GGYTGDGGKYQPM
-1020 GVVHA
+1020 GIVHG

-1034 TEKIGVPNL
+1034 TQRLGIANL
-1043 YKMMNTGSIP
+1043 YRLMDYGQKGYASGGYVGGSAPMSVTQPTAFIARNPQIAGGGTNININMGDIKLDNGGQIQQSQSNQMNTNAVKREFQQMIEVGVNNLLRNPAS
-1053 MDALKNDQYA
+1053 ALSR
-1063 MKNIHPA
+1063 
-1070 NQTTNNNNEEN
+1070 
-1081 TTKVITIQAAPIT
+1081 TI
-1094 IQGNPDDKT
+1094 
-1103 IALIEQS
+1103 
-1110 QKKAIMSCYKAITND
+1110 
-1125 LAEGKGNVSKAL
+1125 KGN
-1137 VTGWD
+1137 
-1142 TKRKIG
+1142 

>member
-293 SIVGI
+293 SVVGI

-393 ANNAVAASQERLNTI
+393 ANNAVAASQERLNTV

-422 LALIGGPVGL
+422 LALIGGPAGL

-453 ARNFSH
+453 ARDFSR
-459 EIPELVSNLEKLN
+459 EIPELISNLEKLN
-472 RVQAEGAK
+472 KEQAEGAK

-489 LKEDAIDAKKEVE
+489 LKEDAVDAKKEVE
-502 SLVKDLELQK
+502 SLAKDLALQK
-512 SRTAG
+512 NMTLV
-517 ARSERAKDAGLEKER
+517 ARSEFAKNAGLEKER

-557 SLGKVNSYL
+557 SLGQVNSFL

-581 DALDTL
+581 DALDAL

-597 QAFLAQKIGITT
+597 QAFLAQKLGITT

-621 LNYGGEDANKLI
+621 LNYGGEDANKFIQGL
-633 EGMKQ
+633 KQ

-649 RAQLAAEQ
+649 RAQLAAKQ
-657 AAKRAGANPE
+657 AAMRSGANPE

-694 ATYSESAAQKMLSSL
+694 ATYSESAAQKRLSSL
-709 KEQQMVLIQQSAT
+709 LEQNAALKLQS
-722 NEKLGS
+722 EIGDKLG
-728 QAQALVKWQQEIKDI
+728 AQQLALVKWNQEIAEI
-743 EEKKAKGKLT
+743 EKNKAKGKRLT
-753 AEQKSLLA
+753 DDQKSLLA
-761 SKALITKELE
+761 NKALISAELE
-771 RNVQLEQAI
+771 RAAEYEKIIQR
-780 KNREAEVK
+780 KEAEVK

-800 AQAQRAYDME
+800 AQAQMQYEQTLEMTG
-810 LKGAGMG
+810 KGSLEQG
-817 NLMRSRLQEKL
+817 RLQEKFQL
-828 RLEEEYQKKQAALTA
+828 QNEFQKKQEELLK
-843 QYNDASSGI
+843 QYQDKSTGM
-852 TQEMYEKETQ
+852 TKEMYEKETQ
-862 IIKGELDK
+862 FLSEQLQKRLGILDNFHAKQNEQRENWKLGLQKGFAEFQERATDVYGNVAQ
-870 RILMMQGYHAEQDSL
+870 ISQSAFQGMSDSL
-885 RQNWQIGAQE
+885 S
-895 ALRNY
+895 
-900 IDSSKDYSQQANDII
+900 D
-915 TNNLNTLTDG
+915 
-925 LSNSFTN
+925 FV
-932 MLTGTQSFTESLR
+932 LTGKANFADFTRSFLEMTTKMLMQMAML
-945 NMSADLAKSII
+945 NAMK
-956 NDLIKIEIQ
+956 
-965 AAITNSL
+965 AA
-972 TGFFGG
+972 FGG
-978 GSGGSVSIFNAG
+978 NAVGNFLG
-990 LKGLGFANGGLVEGF
+990 LKGHSE
-1005 ASGGYTGKGGKYDPR
+1005 GGYTGDGGKYEPK
-1020 GVVHA
+1020 GIVHG

-1034 TEKIGVPNL
+1034 TQRLGIANL
-1043 YKMMNTGSIP
+1043 YRLMDYGQKGYASGGYVGGSAPMSVTQPTAFIARNPQVAGGGTNININMGDIKLDNGGQIQQSQSNQMNTNAVKREFQQMIEVGVNNLLRNPAS
-1053 MDALKNDQYA
+1053 ALSR
-1063 MKNIHPA
+1063 
-1070 NQTTNNNNEEN
+1070 
-1081 TTKVITIQAAPIT
+1081 TI
-1094 IQGNPDDKT
+1094 
-1103 IALIEQS
+1103 
-1110 QKKAIMSCYKAITND
+1110 
-1125 LAEGKGNVSKAL
+1125 KGN
-1137 VTGWD
+1137 
-1142 TKRKIG
+1142 

>member
-393 ANNAVAASQERLNTI
+393 ANNAVAASQERLNTV

-415 TGMVRGG
+415 TGMLQGG
-422 LALIGGPVGL
+422 LALLGGPVGL
-432 AMLAAGGM
+432 TMLVAGGM
-440 YAWYEST
+440 YMFAQSME
-447 KQAKEE
+447 QAKRD
-453 ARNFSH
+453 A
-459 EIPELVSNLEKLN
+459 IELSRGLDGLVDK
-472 RVQAEGAK
+472 
-480 VKLTQNIRQ
+480 
-489 LKEDAIDAKKEVE
+489 LKEMTREQKILKVE
-502 SLVKDLELQK
+502 ELQK
-512 SRTAG
+512 ALPKLS
-517 ARSERAKDAGLEKER
+517 SVNLDASINTSKAIREV
-532 DLTEKLILKRAELD
+532 EKLKGALKEAEYGTQKYEQ
-546 SITTKLSYSEE
+546 ITKKLAKAEE
-557 SLGKVNSYL
+557 SLEVALAHEKVALYDKNRAL
-566 SLKTVEQM
+566 NTISLI
-574 QAARQQQ
+574 QA
-581 DALDTL
+581 DLNG
-587 EPKVKLLSDA
+587 KLLQGADLLTAHTRSVLPNGAEAFKSFGLNVNAAANALGKFNSAYLTLSFTEGGAKLKQQLERDIELASLTGEAKARKQAEYMARDA
-597 QAFLAQKIGITT
+597 GETDPKNILKLQDLAAQRYREEE
-609 NAMRQFNAQSLL
+609 RQRKL
-621 LNYGGEDANKLI
+621 LNSQNK
-633 EGMKQ
+633 
-638 QVELSEKTGKA
+638 
-649 RAQLAAEQ
+649 
-657 AAKRAGANPE
+657 
-667 GIKEAIRLAGIE
+667 
-679 YDNLEKQRELTKSKN
+679 
-694 ATYSESAAQKMLSSL
+694 TYTESAAQKRLSSL
-709 KEQQMVLIQQSAT
+709 LEQNAALKLQS
-722 NEKLGS
+722 EIGDKLG
-728 QAQALVKWQQEIKDI
+728 AQQLALVKWNQEIAEI
-743 EEKKAKGKLT
+743 EKNKAKGKRLT
-753 AEQKSLLA
+753 DDQKSLLA
-761 SKALITKELE
+761 NKALITAELE
-771 RNVQLEQAI
+771 RAAEYEKIIQR
-780 KNREAEVK
+780 KEAEVK

-800 AQAQRAYDME
+800 AQAQMQYEQTLEMTG
-810 LKGAGMG
+810 KGSLEQG
-817 NLMRSRLQEKL
+817 RLQEKFQL
-828 RLEEEYQKKQAALTA
+828 QNEFQKKQAELLK
-843 QYNDASSGI
+843 QYQDKSTGM
-852 TQEMYEKETQ
+852 TKEMYEKETQ
-862 IIKGELDK
+862 FLSEQLQKRLAILDEFHAKQNEQRENWKLGLQKGFAEFQDQATDVYGNVAQ
-870 RILMMQGYHAEQDSL
+870 ISQSAFQGM
-885 RQNWQIGAQE
+885 
-895 ALRNY
+895 
-900 IDSSKDYSQQANDII
+900 
-915 TNNLNTLTDG
+915 
-925 LSNSFTN
+925 SNSLSDFV
-932 MLTGTQSFTESLR
+932 LTGKANFADFTRSFLEMTTKMLMQMAML
-945 NMSADLAKSII
+945 NAMK
-956 NDLIKIEIQ
+956 
-965 AAITNSL
+965 AA
-972 TGFFGG
+972 FGG
-978 GSGGSVSIFNAG
+978 TVVGNFLG
-990 LKGLGFANGGLVEGF
+990 LKGHSE
-1005 ASGGYTGKGGKYDPR
+1005 GGYTGDGGKYQPM
-1020 GVVHA
+1020 GIVHG

-1034 TEKIGVPNL
+1034 TQRLGIANL
-1043 YKMMNTGSIP
+1043 YRLMDYGQKGYASGGYVGGSAPMSVTQPTAFIARNPQIAGGGTNININMGDIKLDNGGQIQQSQSNQMNTNAVKREFQQMIENGVNTLLRNPAS
-1053 MDALKNDQYA
+1053 ALSR
-1063 MKNIHPA
+1063 
-1070 NQTTNNNNEEN
+1070 
-1081 TTKVITIQAAPIT
+1081 TI
-1094 IQGNPDDKT
+1094 
-1103 IALIEQS
+1103 
-1110 QKKAIMSCYKAITND
+1110 
-1125 LAEGKGNVSKAL
+1125 KGN
-1137 VTGWD
+1137 
-1142 TKRKIG
+1142 

>member
-91 KNYADIQERFLEIS
+91 KNYTNIQERFLEIS

-129 GYNTTQTIDYIES
+129 GHNTTQTIDYIES

-293 SIVGI
+293 SVVGI

-357 QNDINRNARTRQSA
+357 QNDINRNTRTRQSA

-393 ANNAVAASQERLNTI
+393 ANNSVAASQERLNTV

-415 TGMVRGG
+415 TGMLQGG
-422 LALIGGPVGL
+422 LALLGGPVGL
-432 AMLAAGGM
+432 TMLVAGGM
-440 YAWYEST
+440 YMFAQSME
-447 KQAKEE
+447 QAKRD
-453 ARNFSH
+453 A
-459 EIPELVSNLEKLN
+459 IELSRGLDGLVDK
-472 RVQAEGAK
+472 
-480 VKLTQNIRQ
+480 
-489 LKEDAIDAKKEVE
+489 LKEMTREQKILKVE
-502 SLVKDLELQK
+502 ELQK
-512 SRTAG
+512 ALPKLS
-517 ARSERAKDAGLEKER
+517 SVNLDASINTSKAIREV
-532 DLTEKLILKRAELD
+532 EKLKGALKEAEYGTQKYEQ
-546 SITTKLSYSEE
+546 ITKKLAKAEE
-557 SLGKVNSYL
+557 SLEVALAHEKVALYDKNRAL
-566 SLKTVEQM
+566 NTISLI
-574 QAARQQQ
+574 QA
-581 DALDTL
+581 DLNG
-587 EPKVKLLSDA
+587 KLLQGADLLTAHTRSVLPNGA
-597 QAFLAQKIGITT
+597 EAFKSFGLNV
-609 NAMRQFNAQSLL
+609 NAAANALGKFNSAYLTLSFTE
-621 LNYGGEDANKLI
+621 GGAKL
-633 EGMKQ
+633 KQ
-638 QVELSEKTGKA
+638 QLERDIELASLTGEAKA
-649 RAQLAAEQ
+649 RKQAEYMARDAGETAPENILKLQDLAAE
-657 AAKRAGANPE
+657 RYRE
-667 GIKEAIRLAGIE
+667 EER
-679 YDNLEKQRELTKSKN
+679 QRKLLNSQNK
-694 ATYSESAAQKMLSSL
+694 TYTESAAQKRLSSL
-709 KEQQMVLIQQSAT
+709 LEQNAALKLQS
-722 NEKLGS
+722 EIGDKLG
-728 QAQALVKWQQEIKDI
+728 AQQLALVKWNQEIAEI
-743 EEKKAKGKLT
+743 EKNKAKGKRLT
-753 AEQKSLLA
+753 DDQKSLLA
-761 SKALITKELE
+761 NKALITAELE
-771 RNVQLEQAI
+771 RAAEYEKIIQR
-780 KNREAEVK
+780 KEAEVK

-800 AQAQRAYDME
+800 AQAQMQYEQTLEMAG
-810 LKGAGMG
+810 KGSLEQG
-817 NLMRSRLQEKL
+817 RLQEKFQL
-828 RLEEEYQKKQAALTA
+828 QNEFQKKQAELLK
-843 QYNDASSGI
+843 QYQDKSTGM
-852 TQEMYEKETQ
+852 TKEMYEEETQ
-862 IIKGELDK
+862 FLSEQLQKRLGILDNFHAKQNEQRENWKLGLQKGFAEFQERATDVYGNVSQ
-870 RILMMQGYHAEQDSL
+870 ISQSAFQGMSDS
-885 RQNWQIGAQE
+885 IADF
-895 ALRNY
+895 A
-900 IDSSKDYSQQANDII
+900 I
-915 TNNLNTLTDG
+915 TGKAKFGDFF
-925 LSNSFTN
+925 NSFMEMTAR
-932 MLTGTQSFTESLR
+932 MLMQMAMLNS
-945 NMSADLAKSII
+945 MK
-956 NDLIKIEIQ
+956 
-965 AAITNSL
+965 AA
-972 TGFFGG
+972 FGG
-978 GSGGSVSIFNAG
+978 QADGWRGAVGNFLG
-990 LKGLGFANGGLVEGF
+990 LKGHSE
-1005 ASGGYTGKGGKYDPR
+1005 GGYTGDGGKYQPM
-1020 GVVHA
+1020 GIVHG

-1034 TEKIGVPNL
+1034 THRLGIANL
-1043 YKMMNTGSIP
+1043 YRLMDYGQKGYASGGYVGGSAPMSVTQPTAFIARNPQIAGGGTNININMGDIKLDNGGQIQQSQSNQMNTNAVKREFQQMIENGVNTLLRNPAS
-1053 MDALKNDQYA
+1053 ALSR
-1063 MKNIHPA
+1063 
-1070 NQTTNNNNEEN
+1070 
-1081 TTKVITIQAAPIT
+1081 TI
-1094 IQGNPDDKT
+1094 
-1103 IALIEQS
+1103 
-1110 QKKAIMSCYKAITND
+1110 
-1125 LAEGKGNVSKAL
+1125 KGN
-1137 VTGWD
+1137 
-1142 TKRKIG
+1142 

>member
-219 SFKLFAD
+219 SFKLFVD

-357 QNDINRNARTRQSA
+357 QNDINRNARTLQSA

-393 ANNAVAASQERLNTI
+393 ANNSVAASQERLNTV

-415 TGMVRGG
+415 TGMLQGG
-422 LALIGGPVGL
+422 LALLGGPVGL
-432 AMLAAGGM
+432 TMLVAGGM
-440 YAWYEST
+440 YMFAQSME
-447 KQAKEE
+447 QAKRDAIELSRGLDGLVDKLKE
-453 ARNFSH
+453 MTREQKLVKIG
-459 EIPELVSNLEKLN
+459 EI
-472 RVQAEGAK
+472 
-480 VKLTQNIRQ
+480 
-489 LKEDAIDAKKEVE
+489 EDAIPKLEAAQRHARIEFVDGHYERELRKSKKALDEAIVGTKEHTFALKKFEEASKNYEVALAKKTQAEA
-502 SLVKDLELQK
+502 DL
-512 SRTAG
+512 S
-517 ARSERAKDAGLEKER
+517 RAKNTSALIQADLNGKLLQGADLLTAHTRSVLPNGAEAFKSFGLNVNAAANALGKFNSAYLTLSFTEGGAKLKQQLERDIELASLTGEAKARKQAEYMARDAGETAPEN
-532 DLTEKLILKRAELD
+532 ILKLQDLAAQR
-546 SITTKLSYSEE
+546 YREE
-557 SLGKVNSYL
+557 
-566 SLKTVEQM
+566 E
-574 QAARQQQ
+574 RQR
-581 DALDTL
+581 
-587 EPKVKLLSDA
+587 KLLNS
-597 QAFLAQKIGITT
+597 Q
-609 NAMRQFNAQSLL
+609 
-621 LNYGGEDANKLI
+621 NK
-633 EGMKQ
+633 
-638 QVELSEKTGKA
+638 
-649 RAQLAAEQ
+649 
-657 AAKRAGANPE
+657 
-667 GIKEAIRLAGIE
+667 
-679 YDNLEKQRELTKSKN
+679 
-694 ATYSESAAQKMLSSL
+694 TYTESAAQKRLSSL
-709 KEQQMVLIQQSAT
+709 LEQNAALKLQS
-722 NEKLGS
+722 EIGDKLG
-728 QAQALVKWQQEIKDI
+728 AQQLALVKWNQEIAEI
-743 EEKKAKGKLT
+743 EKNKAKGKRLT
-753 AEQKSLLA
+753 DDQKSLLA
-761 SKALITKELE
+761 NKALITAELE
-771 RNVQLEQAI
+771 RAAEYEKIIQR
-780 KNREAEVK
+780 KEAEVK

-817 NLMRSRLQEKL
+817 NLARGRLQEEL
-828 RLEEEYQKKQAALTA
+828 RLKEEYLKKEEELTKQF
-843 QYNDASSGI
+843 NDKSTGI
-852 TQEMYEKETQ
+852 TQEMYDAETQ
-862 IIKGELDK
+862 VIRNELDK
-870 RILMMQGYHAEQDSL
+870 RLVMMRVHQAEIDRIRMDWSNGIKEGL
-885 RQNWQIGAQE
+885 INYVDNA
-895 ALRNY
+895 RN
-900 IDSSKDYSQQANDII
+900 YSQQAEGFI
-915 TNNLNTLTDG
+915 TGSLQNITDGSASALTDIVT
-925 LSNSFTN
+925 NSK
-932 MLTGTQSFTESLR
+932 
-945 NMSADLAKSII
+945 SAFDAISDFFGDLAKSII
-956 NDLIKIEIQ
+956 NDLIRIAIQ
-965 AAITNSL
+965 AQITNAI
-972 TGFFGG
+972 
-978 GSGGSVSIFNAG
+978 SGLFPVGDSKSVFDAG
-990 LKGLGFANGGLVEGF
+990 IKGLGLFSA
-1005 ASGGYTGKGGKYDPR
+1005 GGYTGRGGKYDPA
-1020 GVVHA
+1020 GIVHKD
-1025 GEFVFTKEA
+1025 EFVFNKEA
-1034 TEKIGVPNL
+1034 TNRIGKENL
-1043 YKMMNTGSIP
+1043 YDLMNTGEMPNYQSNS
-1053 MDALKNDQYA
+1053 DSYA
-1063 MKNIHPA
+1063 MKYLHPA
-1070 NQTTNNNNEEN
+1070 NQTNNTINNSNVSNTAEN
-1081 TTKVITIQAAPIT
+1081 TENSQSTVVIHQAITQTITVTGNGDKALIQAMQQAASVGAKRGADEAVAR
-1094 IQGNPDDKT
+1094 IQRDFATNGNT
-1103 IALIEQS
+1103 
-1110 QKKAIMSCYKAITND
+1110 
-1125 LAEGKGNVSKAL
+1125 
-1137 VTGWD
+1137 
-1142 TKRKIG
+1142 RKLLEK

>member
-91 KNYADIQERFLEIS
+91 KNYTNIQERFLEIS

-293 SIVGI
+293 SVVGI

-357 QNDINRNARTRQSA
+357 QNDINRNTRTRQSA

-393 ANNAVAASQERLNTI
+393 ANNSVAASQERLNTV

-415 TGMVRGG
+415 TGMLQGG
-422 LALIGGPVGL
+422 LALLGGPVGL
-432 AMLAAGGM
+432 TMLVAGGM
-440 YAWYEST
+440 YMFAQSME
-447 KQAKEE
+447 QAKRD
-453 ARNFSH
+453 A
-459 EIPELVSNLEKLN
+459 IELSRGLDGLVDK
-472 RVQAEGAK
+472 
-480 VKLTQNIRQ
+480 
-489 LKEDAIDAKKEVE
+489 LKEMTREQKILKVE
-502 SLVKDLELQK
+502 ELQK
-512 SRTAG
+512 ALPKLS
-517 ARSERAKDAGLEKER
+517 SVNLDASINTSKAIREV
-532 DLTEKLILKRAELD
+532 EKLKGALKEAEYGTQKYEQ
-546 SITTKLSYSEE
+546 ITKKLAKAEE
-557 SLGKVNSYL
+557 SLEVALAHEKVALYDKNRAL
-566 SLKTVEQM
+566 NTISLI
-574 QAARQQQ
+574 QA
-581 DALDTL
+581 DLNG
-587 EPKVKLLSDA
+587 KLLQGADLLTAHTRSVLPNGA
-597 QAFLAQKIGITT
+597 EAFKSFGLNV
-609 NAMRQFNAQSLL
+609 NAAANALGKFNSAYLTLSFTE
-621 LNYGGEDANKLI
+621 GGAKL
-633 EGMKQ
+633 KQ
-638 QVELSEKTGKA
+638 QLERDIELASLTGEAKA
-649 RAQLAAEQ
+649 RKQAEYMARDAGETAPENILKLQDLAAE
-657 AAKRAGANPE
+657 RYRE
-667 GIKEAIRLAGIE
+667 EER
-679 YDNLEKQRELTKSKN
+679 QRKLLNSQNK
-694 ATYSESAAQKMLSSL
+694 TYTESAAQKRLSSL
-709 KEQQMVLIQQSAT
+709 LEQNAALKLQS
-722 NEKLGS
+722 EIGDKLG
-728 QAQALVKWQQEIKDI
+728 AQQLALVKWNQEIAEI
-743 EEKKAKGKLT
+743 EKNKAKGKRLT
-753 AEQKSLLA
+753 DDQKSLLA
-761 SKALITKELE
+761 NKALITAELE
-771 RNVQLEQAI
+771 RAAEYEKIIQR
-780 KNREAEVK
+780 KEAEVK

-800 AQAQRAYDME
+800 AQAQMQYEQTLEMTG
-810 LKGAGMG
+810 KGSLEQG
-817 NLMRSRLQEKL
+817 SREKFQLQNEF
-828 RLEEEYQKKQAALTA
+828 QKKQAELLK
-843 QYNDASSGI
+843 QYQDKSTGM
-852 TQEMYEKETQ
+852 TKEMYEKETQ
-862 IIKGELDK
+862 FLSEQLQKRLGILDNFHAKQNEQRENWKLGLQKGFAEFQERATDVYGNVSQ
-870 RILMMQGYHAEQDSL
+870 ISQSAFQGMSDSL
-885 RQNWQIGAQE
+885 S
-895 ALRNY
+895 
-900 IDSSKDYSQQANDII
+900 D
-915 TNNLNTLTDG
+915 
-925 LSNSFTN
+925 FV
-932 MLTGTQSFTESLR
+932 LTGKANFADFTRSFLEMTTKMLMQMAML
-945 NMSADLAKSII
+945 NAMK
-956 NDLIKIEIQ
+956 
-965 AAITNSL
+965 AA
-972 TGFFGG
+972 FGG
-978 GSGGSVSIFNAG
+978 TVVGNFLG
-990 LKGLGFANGGLVEGF
+990 LKGHSE
-1005 ASGGYTGKGGKYDPR
+1005 GGYTGDGGKYEPK
-1020 GVVHA
+1020 GIVHG

-1034 TEKIGVPNL
+1034 TQRLGIANL
-1043 YKMMNTGSIP
+1043 YRLMDYGQKGYASGGYVGGSAPMSVTQPTAFIARNPQIAGGGTNININMGDIKLDNGGQIQQSQSNQMNTNAVKREFQQMIEVGVNNL
-1053 MDALKNDQYA
+1053 LKN
-1063 MKNIHPA
+1063 PA
-1070 NQTTNNNNEEN
+1070 SALSR
-1081 TTKVITIQAAPIT
+1081 TI
-1094 IQGNPDDKT
+1094 
-1103 IALIEQS
+1103 
-1110 QKKAIMSCYKAITND
+1110 
-1125 LAEGKGNVSKAL
+1125 KGN
-1137 VTGWD
+1137 
-1142 TKRKIG
+1142 

>member
-393 ANNAVAASQERLNTI
+393 ANNAVAASQERLNTV

-415 TGMVRGG
+415 TGMLQGG
-422 LALIGGPVGL
+422 LALLGGPVGL
-432 AMLAAGGM
+432 TMLVAGGM
-440 YAWYEST
+440 YMFAQSME
-447 KQAKEE
+447 QAKRD
-453 ARNFSH
+453 A
-459 EIPELVSNLEKLN
+459 IELSRGVDGLVDK
-472 RVQAEGAK
+472 
-480 VKLTQNIRQ
+480 
-489 LKEDAIDAKKEVE
+489 LKEMTREQKILKVE
-502 SLVKDLELQK
+502 ELQK
-512 SRTAG
+512 ALPKLS
-517 ARSERAKDAGLEKER
+517 SVNLDASINTSKAIREV
-532 DLTEKLILKRAELD
+532 EKLKGALKEAEYGTQKYEQ
-546 SITTKLSYSEE
+546 ITKKLAKAEE
-557 SLGKVNSYL
+557 SLEVALAHEKVALYDKNRAL
-566 SLKTVEQM
+566 NTISLI
-574 QAARQQQ
+574 QA
-581 DALDTL
+581 DLNG
-587 EPKVKLLSDA
+587 KLLQGADLLTAHTRSVLPNGA
-597 QAFLAQKIGITT
+597 EAFKSFGLNV
-609 NAMRQFNAQSLL
+609 NAAANALGKFNSAYLTLSFTE
-621 LNYGGEDANKLI
+621 GGAKL
-633 EGMKQ
+633 KQ
-638 QVELSEKTGKA
+638 QLERDIELASLTGEAKA
-649 RAQLAAEQ
+649 RKQAEYMARDAGETDPKNILKLQDLAAE
-657 AAKRAGANPE
+657 KYRE
-667 GIKEAIRLAGIE
+667 EER
-679 YDNLEKQRELTKSKN
+679 QRKLLNSQNK
-694 ATYSESAAQKMLSSL
+694 TYTESAAQKRLSSL
-709 KEQQMVLIQQSAT
+709 LEQNAALKLQS
-722 NEKLGS
+722 EIGDKLG
-728 QAQALVKWQQEIKDI
+728 AQQLALVKWNQEIAEI
-743 EEKKAKGKLT
+743 EKNKAKGKRLT
-753 AEQKSLLA
+753 DDQKSLLA
-761 SKALITKELE
+761 NKALITAELE
-771 RNVQLEQAI
+771 RAAEYEKIIQR
-780 KNREAEVK
+780 KEAEVK

-800 AQAQRAYDME
+800 AQAQMQYEQTLEMTG
-810 LKGAGMG
+810 KGSLEQG
-817 NLMRSRLQEKL
+817 RLQEKFQL
-828 RLEEEYQKKQAALTA
+828 QNEFQKKQAELLK
-843 QYNDASSGI
+843 QYQDKSTGM
-852 TQEMYEKETQ
+852 TKEMYEEEAQFLSEQLQKRLA
-862 IIKGELDK
+862 ILDK
-870 RILMMQGYHAEQDSL
+870 FHTKQNGQRENWKLGLQKGFAEFQDQATDVYGNVSQISQSAFQGM
-885 RQNWQIGAQE
+885 
-895 ALRNY
+895 
-900 IDSSKDYSQQANDII
+900 
-915 TNNLNTLTDG
+915 
-925 LSNSFTN
+925 SNSLSDFV
-932 MLTGTQSFTESLR
+932 LTGKANFADFTRSFLEMTTKMLMQMAML
-945 NMSADLAKSII
+945 NAMK
-956 NDLIKIEIQ
+956 
-965 AAITNSL
+965 AA
-972 TGFFGG
+972 FGG
-978 GSGGSVSIFNAG
+978 NAVGNFLG
-990 LKGLGFANGGLVEGF
+990 LKGHSE
-1005 ASGGYTGKGGKYDPR
+1005 GGYTGDGGKYQPM
-1020 GVVHA
+1020 GIVHG

-1034 TEKIGVPNL
+1034 TQRLGIANL
-1043 YKMMNTGSIP
+1043 YRLMDYGQKGYASGGYVGGSAPMSVTQPTAFIARNPQVAGGGTNININMGDIKLDNGGQTQQSQSNQMNTNAVKREFQQMIEVGVNNL
-1053 MDALKNDQYA
+1053 LKN
-1063 MKNIHPA
+1063 PA
-1070 NQTTNNNNEEN
+1070 SALSR
-1081 TTKVITIQAAPIT
+1081 TI
-1094 IQGNPDDKT
+1094 
-1103 IALIEQS
+1103 
-1110 QKKAIMSCYKAITND
+1110 
-1125 LAEGKGNVSKAL
+1125 KGN
-1137 VTGWD
+1137 
-1142 TKRKIG
+1142 

>member
-91 KNYADIQERFLEIS
+91 KNYTNIQERFLEIS

-226 AVMAAKDAN
+226 AVMAAKEAN

-415 TGMVRGG
+415 TGMLQGG
-422 LALIGGPVGL
+422 LALLGGPVGL
-432 AMLAAGGM
+432 TMLVAGGM
-440 YAWYEST
+440 YMFAQSME
-447 KQAKEE
+447 QAKRD
-453 ARNFSH
+453 A
-459 EIPELVSNLEKLN
+459 IELSRGLDGLVDK
-472 RVQAEGAK
+472 
-480 VKLTQNIRQ
+480 
-489 LKEDAIDAKKEVE
+489 LKEMTREQKILKVE
-502 SLVKDLELQK
+502 ELQK
-512 SRTAG
+512 ALPKLS
-517 ARSERAKDAGLEKER
+517 SVNLDASINTSKAIREV
-532 DLTEKLILKRAELD
+532 EKLKGALKEAEYGTQKYEQ
-546 SITTKLSYSEE
+546 ITKKLAKAEE
-557 SLGKVNSYL
+557 SLEVALAHEKVALYDKNRAL
-566 SLKTVEQM
+566 NTISLI
-574 QAARQQQ
+574 QA
-581 DALDTL
+581 DLNG
-587 EPKVKLLSDA
+587 KLLQGADLLTAHTRSVLPNGA
-597 QAFLAQKIGITT
+597 EAFKSFGLNV
-609 NAMRQFNAQSLL
+609 NAAANALGKFNSAYLTLSFTE
-621 LNYGGEDANKLI
+621 GGAKL
-633 EGMKQ
+633 KQ
-638 QVELSEKTGKA
+638 QLERDIELASLTGEAKA
-649 RAQLAAEQ
+649 RKQAEYMARDAGETDPKNILKLQDLAAE
-657 AAKRAGANPE
+657 RYRE
-667 GIKEAIRLAGIE
+667 EER
-679 YDNLEKQRELTKSKN
+679 QRKLLNSQNK
-694 ATYSESAAQKMLSSL
+694 TYTESAAQKRLSSL
-709 KEQQMVLIQQSAT
+709 LEQNAALKLQS
-722 NEKLGS
+722 EIGDKLG
-728 QAQALVKWQQEIKDI
+728 AQQLALVKWNQEIAEI
-743 EEKKAKGKLT
+743 EKNKAKGKRLT
-753 AEQKSLLA
+753 DDQKSLLA
-761 SKALITKELE
+761 NKALITAELE
-771 RNVQLEQAI
+771 RAAEYEKIIQR
-780 KNREAEVK
+780 KEAEVK

-800 AQAQRAYDME
+800 AQAQMQYEQTLEMTG
-810 LKGAGMG
+810 KGSLEQG
-817 NLMRSRLQEKL
+817 RLQEKFQL
-828 RLEEEYQKKQAALTA
+828 QNEFQKKQAELLK
-843 QYNDASSGI
+843 QYQDKSTGM
-852 TQEMYEKETQ
+852 TKEMYEKETQ
-862 IIKGELDK
+862 FLSEQLQKRLAILDEFHTKQNGQRENWKLGLQKGFAEFQEQATDVYGNVSQ
-870 RILMMQGYHAEQDSL
+870 ISQSAFQGMSDSL
-885 RQNWQIGAQE
+885 S
-895 ALRNY
+895 
-900 IDSSKDYSQQANDII
+900 D
-915 TNNLNTLTDG
+915 
-925 LSNSFTN
+925 FV
-932 MLTGTQSFTESLR
+932 LTGKANFADFTRSFLEMTTKMLMQMAML
-945 NMSADLAKSII
+945 NAMK
-956 NDLIKIEIQ
+956 
-965 AAITNSL
+965 AA
-972 TGFFGG
+972 FGG
-978 GSGGSVSIFNAG
+978 NAVGNFLG
-990 LKGLGFANGGLVEGF
+990 LKGHSE
-1005 ASGGYTGKGGKYDPR
+1005 GGYTGDGGKYQPM
-1020 GVVHA
+1020 GIVHG

-1034 TEKIGVPNL
+1034 TQRLGIANL
-1043 YKMMNTGSIP
+1043 YRLMDYGQKGYASGGYVGGSAPMSVTQPTAFIARNPQIAGGGTNININMGDIKLDNGGQTQQSQSNQMNTNAVKREFQQMIEVGVNNLLRNPAS
-1053 MDALKNDQYA
+1053 ALSR
-1063 MKNIHPA
+1063 
-1070 NQTTNNNNEEN
+1070 
-1081 TTKVITIQAAPIT
+1081 TI
-1094 IQGNPDDKT
+1094 
-1103 IALIEQS
+1103 
-1110 QKKAIMSCYKAITND
+1110 
-1125 LAEGKGNVSKAL
+1125 KGN
-1137 VTGWD
+1137 
-1142 TKRKIG
+1142 

>member
-7 RLVIILDSSGAQR
+7 RLVIILDSSSAQR

-293 SIVGI
+293 SVVGI

-415 TGMVRGG
+415 TGMLQGG
-422 LALIGGPVGL
+422 LALLGGPLGA

-440 YAWYEST
+440 YAWYESMRQAREEAVKLAGGLDGLIYKLKEMT
-447 KQAKEE
+447 REQKELEKNKLLGSLGGLAQVVGLAGQEVKSAREEVAKKREELSALTEGTDKYIVKEKQLANAEAELAQRIGELDKANKDYINTKRAVQTIEDSLNGRLLQGADLLTAHKNVLPNVADAWKSFGLNVNAAANALGKFNSAYLTLSFTEGGAKLKQQLERDIELASLTGEAKARKQAEYM
-453 ARNFSH
+453 AR
-459 EIPELVSNLEKLN
+459 
-472 RVQAEGAK
+472 
-480 VKLTQNIRQ
+480 
-489 LKEDAIDAKKEVE
+489 
-502 SLVKDLELQK
+502 
-512 SRTAG
+512 
-517 ARSERAKDAGLEKER
+517 DAGETDPKN
-532 DLTEKLILKRAELD
+532 ILKLQDLAAQR
-546 SITTKLSYSEE
+546 YREE
-557 SLGKVNSYL
+557 
-566 SLKTVEQM
+566 E
-574 QAARQQQ
+574 RQR
-581 DALDTL
+581 
-587 EPKVKLLSDA
+587 KLLNS
-597 QAFLAQKIGITT
+597 Q
-609 NAMRQFNAQSLL
+609 
-621 LNYGGEDANKLI
+621 NK
-633 EGMKQ
+633 
-638 QVELSEKTGKA
+638 
-649 RAQLAAEQ
+649 
-657 AAKRAGANPE
+657 
-667 GIKEAIRLAGIE
+667 
-679 YDNLEKQRELTKSKN
+679 
-694 ATYSESAAQKMLSSL
+694 TYTESAAQKRLSSL
-709 KEQQMVLIQQSAT
+709 LEQNAALKLQS
-722 NEKLGS
+722 EIGDKLG
-728 QAQALVKWQQEIKDI
+728 AQQLALVKWNQEIAEI
-743 EEKKAKGKLT
+743 EKNKAKGKRLT
-753 AEQKSLLA
+753 DDQKSLLA
-761 SKALITKELE
+761 NKALITAELE
-771 RNVQLEQAI
+771 RAAEYEKIIQR
-780 KNREAEVK
+780 KEAEVK

-800 AQAQRAYDME
+800 AQAQRAYNIE
-810 LKGAGMG
+810 LQGAGMG
-817 NLMRSRLQEKL
+817 NLARGRLQEEL
-828 RLEEEYQKKQAALTA
+828 RLKEEYLKKEEELTKQF
-843 QYNDASSGI
+843 NDKSTGI
-852 TQEMYEKETQ
+852 TQEMYDAETQ
-862 IIKGELDK
+862 VIRNELDK
-870 RILMMQGYHAEQDSL
+870 RLVMMRVHQANIDGL
-885 RQNWQIGAQE
+885 RVNWQNGIKEGLINYVDNA
-895 ALRNY
+895 RN
-900 IDSSKDYSQQANDII
+900 YSQQAEGFI
-915 TNNLNTLTDG
+915 TGSLQNITDGSASALTDIVT
-925 LSNSFTN
+925 NSK
-932 MLTGTQSFTESLR
+932 
-945 NMSADLAKSII
+945 SAFDAISDFFGDLAKSII
-956 NDLIKIEIQ
+956 NDLIRIAIQ
-965 AAITNSL
+965 AQITNAI
-972 TGFFGG
+972 
-978 GSGGSVSIFNAG
+978 SGLFPVGDSKSVFDAG
-990 LKGLGFANGGLVEGF
+990 IKGLGLFS
-1005 ASGGYTGKGGKYDPR
+1005 SGGYTGRGGKYDPA
-1020 GVVHA
+1020 GIVHKD
-1025 GEFVFTKEA
+1025 EFVFNKEA
-1034 TEKIGVPNL
+1034 TNRIGKENL
-1043 YKMMNTGSIP
+1043 YDLMNTGEMPNYQSNS
-1053 MDALKNDQYA
+1053 DSYA
-1063 MKNIHPA
+1063 MKYLHPA
-1070 NQTTNNNNEEN
+1070 NQNNNTINNSNVSNTAEN
-1081 TTKVITIQAAPIT
+1081 TENSQSTVVIHQAITQTITVTGNGDKALIQAMQQAASVGAKRGADEAVAR
-1094 IQGNPDDKT
+1094 IQRDFATNGNT
-1103 IALIEQS
+1103 
-1110 QKKAIMSCYKAITND
+1110 
-1125 LAEGKGNVSKAL
+1125 
-1137 VTGWD
+1137 
-1142 TKRKIG
+1142 RKLLEK

>member
-91 KNYADIQERFLEIS
+91 KNYTNIQERFLEIS

-206 EAQVKKMAAEGKI
+206 ENQVKKMAAEGKI

-393 ANNAVAASQERLNTI
+393 ANNAVAASQERLNTV
-408 TSIGARV
+408 TSIGSRV
-415 TGMVRGG
+415 TGMLQGG
-422 LALIGGPVGL
+422 LALLGGPAGL
-432 AMLAAGGM
+432 TMLVAGGM
-440 YAWYEST
+440 YMFAQSME
-447 KQAKEE
+447 QAKRD
-453 ARNFSH
+453 A
-459 EIPELVSNLEKLN
+459 IELSRGLDGLVDK
-472 RVQAEGAK
+472 
-480 VKLTQNIRQ
+480 
-489 LKEDAIDAKKEVE
+489 LKEMTREQKILKVE
-502 SLVKDLELQK
+502 ELQK
-512 SRTAG
+512 A
-517 ARSERAKDAGLEKER
+517 LP
-532 DLTEKLILKRAELD
+532 
-546 SITTKLSYSEE
+546 KLSSVNLDASINTSKAIREVKKLKGALKEAEYGTQKYEQITKKLAKAEE
-557 SLGKVNSYL
+557 SLEVALAHEKVALYDKNRAL
-566 SLKTVEQM
+566 NTISLI
-574 QAARQQQ
+574 QA
-581 DALDTL
+581 DLNG
-587 EPKVKLLSDA
+587 KLLQGADLLTAHTRSVLPNGA
-597 QAFLAQKIGITT
+597 EAFKSFGLNV
-609 NAMRQFNAQSLL
+609 NAAANALGKFNSAYLTLSFTE
-621 LNYGGEDANKLI
+621 GGAKL
-633 EGMKQ
+633 KQ
-638 QVELSEKTGKA
+638 QLERDIELASLTGEAKA
-649 RAQLAAEQ
+649 RKQAEYMARDAGETAPENILKLQDLAAE
-657 AAKRAGANPE
+657 RYRE
-667 GIKEAIRLAGIE
+667 EER
-679 YDNLEKQRELTKSKN
+679 QRKLLNSQNK
-694 ATYSESAAQKMLSSL
+694 TYTESAAQKRLSSL
-709 KEQQMVLIQQSAT
+709 LEQNAALKLQS
-722 NEKLGS
+722 EIGDKLG
-728 QAQALVKWQQEIKDI
+728 AQQLALVKWNQEIAEI
-743 EEKKAKGKLT
+743 EKNKAKGKRLT
-753 AEQKSLLA
+753 DDQKSLLA
-761 SKALITKELE
+761 NKALITAELE
-771 RNVQLEQAI
+771 RAAEYEKIIQR
-780 KNREAEVK
+780 KEAEVK

-817 NLMRSRLQEKL
+817 NLARGRLQEEL
-828 RLEEEYQKKQAALTA
+828 RLKEEYLKKEEELTKQF
-843 QYNDASSGI
+843 NDKSTGI
-852 TQEMYEKETQ
+852 TQEMYDAETQ
-862 IIKGELDK
+862 VIRNELDK
-870 RILMMQGYHAEQDSL
+870 RLVMMRVHQANIDGL
-885 RQNWQIGAQE
+885 RVNWQNGIKEGLINYVDNA
-895 ALRNY
+895 RN
-900 IDSSKDYSQQANDII
+900 YSQQAEGFI
-915 TNNLNTLTDG
+915 TGSLQNITDGSASALTDIVT
-925 LSNSFTN
+925 NSK
-932 MLTGTQSFTESLR
+932 
-945 NMSADLAKSII
+945 SAFDAISDFFGDLAKSII
-956 NDLIKIEIQ
+956 NDLIRIAIQ
-965 AAITNSL
+965 AQITNAI
-972 TGFFGG
+972 
-978 GSGGSVSIFNAG
+978 SGLFPVGDSKSVFDAG
-990 LKGLGFANGGLVEGF
+990 IKGLGLFSA
-1005 ASGGYTGKGGKYDPR
+1005 GGYTGRGGKYDPA
-1020 GVVHA
+1020 GIVHKD
-1025 GEFVFTKEA
+1025 EFVFNKEA
-1034 TEKIGVPNL
+1034 TNRIGKENL
-1043 YKMMNTGSIP
+1043 YDLMNTGEMPNYQSNS
-1053 MDALKNDQYA
+1053 DSYA
-1063 MKNIHPA
+1063 MKYLHPA
-1070 NQTTNNNNEEN
+1070 NQNNNTINNSNVSNTAEN
-1081 TTKVITIQAAPIT
+1081 TENSQSTVVIHQAITQTITVTGNGDKALIQAMQQAASVGAKRGADEAVAR
-1094 IQGNPDDKT
+1094 IQRDFATNGNT
-1103 IALIEQS
+1103 
-1110 QKKAIMSCYKAITND
+1110 
-1125 LAEGKGNVSKAL
+1125 
-1137 VTGWD
+1137 
-1142 TKRKIG
+1142 RKLLEK

>member
-91 KNYADIQERFLEIS
+91 KNYTNIQERFLEIS

-415 TGMVRGG
+415 TGMLQGG
-422 LALIGGPVGL
+422 LALLGGPVGL
-432 AMLAAGGM
+432 TMLVAGGM
-440 YAWYEST
+440 YMFAQSME
-447 KQAKEE
+447 QAKRD
-453 ARNFSH
+453 A
-459 EIPELVSNLEKLN
+459 IELSRGLDGLVDK
-472 RVQAEGAK
+472 
-480 VKLTQNIRQ
+480 
-489 LKEDAIDAKKEVE
+489 LKEMTREQKILKVE
-502 SLVKDLELQK
+502 ELQK
-512 SRTAG
+512 ALPKLS
-517 ARSERAKDAGLEKER
+517 SVNLDASINTSKAIREV
-532 DLTEKLILKRAELD
+532 EKLKGALKEAEYGTQKYEQ
-546 SITTKLSYSEE
+546 ITKKLAKAEE
-557 SLGKVNSYL
+557 SLEVALAHEKVALYDKNRAL
-566 SLKTVEQM
+566 NTISLI
-574 QAARQQQ
+574 QA
-581 DALDTL
+581 DLNG
-587 EPKVKLLSDA
+587 KLLQGADLLTAHTRSVLPNGAEAFKSFGLNVNAAANALGKFNSAYLTLSFTEGGAKLKQQLERDIELASLTGEAKARKQAEYMARDA
-597 QAFLAQKIGITT
+597 GETDPKNILKLQDLAAQRYREEE
-609 NAMRQFNAQSLL
+609 RQRKL
-621 LNYGGEDANKLI
+621 LNSQNK
-633 EGMKQ
+633 
-638 QVELSEKTGKA
+638 
-649 RAQLAAEQ
+649 
-657 AAKRAGANPE
+657 
-667 GIKEAIRLAGIE
+667 
-679 YDNLEKQRELTKSKN
+679 
-694 ATYSESAAQKMLSSL
+694 TYTESAAQKRLSSL
-709 KEQQMVLIQQSAT
+709 LEQNAALKLQS
-722 NEKLGS
+722 EIGDKLG
-728 QAQALVKWQQEIKDI
+728 AQQLALVKWNQEIAEI
-743 EEKKAKGKLT
+743 EKNKAKGKRLT
-753 AEQKSLLA
+753 DDQKSLLA
-761 SKALITKELE
+761 NKALITAELE
-771 RNVQLEQAI
+771 RAAEYEKIIQR
-780 KNREAEVK
+780 KEAEVK

-800 AQAQRAYDME
+800 AQAQMQYEQTLEMTG
-810 LKGAGMG
+810 KGSLEQG
-817 NLMRSRLQEKL
+817 RLQEKFQL
-828 RLEEEYQKKQAALTA
+828 QNEFQKKQAELLK
-843 QYNDASSGI
+843 QYQDKSTGM
-852 TQEMYEKETQ
+852 TKEMYEKGTQ
-862 IIKGELDK
+862 FLSEQLQKRLAILDEFHTKQNGQRENWKLGLQKGFAEFQEQATDVYGNVSQ
-870 RILMMQGYHAEQDSL
+870 ISQSAFQGM
-885 RQNWQIGAQE
+885 
-895 ALRNY
+895 
-900 IDSSKDYSQQANDII
+900 
-915 TNNLNTLTDG
+915 
-925 LSNSFTN
+925 SNSLSDFV
-932 MLTGTQSFTESLR
+932 LTGKANFADFTRSFLEMTTKMLMQMAML
-945 NMSADLAKSII
+945 NAMK
-956 NDLIKIEIQ
+956 
-965 AAITNSL
+965 AA
-972 TGFFGG
+972 FGG
-978 GSGGSVSIFNAG
+978 TVVGNFLG
-990 LKGLGFANGGLVEGF
+990 LKGHSE
-1005 ASGGYTGKGGKYDPR
+1005 GGYTGDGGKYQPM
-1020 GVVHA
+1020 GIVHG

-1034 TEKIGVPNL
+1034 TQRLGIANL
-1043 YKMMNTGSIP
+1043 YRLMDYGQKGYASGGYVGGSAPMSVTQPTAFIARNPQVAGGGTNININMGDIKLDNGGQIQQSQSNQMNTNAVKREFQQMIEVGVNNL
-1053 MDALKNDQYA
+1053 LKN
-1063 MKNIHPA
+1063 PA
-1070 NQTTNNNNEEN
+1070 SALSR
-1081 TTKVITIQAAPIT
+1081 TI
-1094 IQGNPDDKT
+1094 
-1103 IALIEQS
+1103 
-1110 QKKAIMSCYKAITND
+1110 
-1125 LAEGKGNVSKAL
+1125 KGN
-1137 VTGWD
+1137 
-1142 TKRKIG
+1142 

>member
-318 INQTRT
+318 INQTRI

-393 ANNAVAASQERLNTI
+393 ANNSVAASQERLNTV

-415 TGMVRGG
+415 TGMLQGG
-422 LALIGGPVGL
+422 LALLGGPVGL
-432 AMLAAGGM
+432 TMLVAGGM
-440 YAWYEST
+440 YMFAQSME
-447 KQAKEE
+447 QAKRD
-453 ARNFSH
+453 A
-459 EIPELVSNLEKLN
+459 IELSRGLDGLVDK
-472 RVQAEGAK
+472 
-480 VKLTQNIRQ
+480 
-489 LKEDAIDAKKEVE
+489 LKEMTREQKILKVE
-502 SLVKDLELQK
+502 ELQK
-512 SRTAG
+512 ALPKLS
-517 ARSERAKDAGLEKER
+517 SVNLDASINTSKAIREV
-532 DLTEKLILKRAELD
+532 EKLKGALKEAEYGTQKYEQ
-546 SITTKLSYSEE
+546 ITKKLAKAEE
-557 SLGKVNSYL
+557 SLEVALAHEKVALYDKNRAL
-566 SLKTVEQM
+566 NTISLI
-574 QAARQQQ
+574 QA
-581 DALDTL
+581 DLNG
-587 EPKVKLLSDA
+587 KLLQGADLLTAHTRSVLPNGA
-597 QAFLAQKIGITT
+597 EAFKSFGLNV
-609 NAMRQFNAQSLL
+609 NAAANALGKFNSAYLTLSFTE
-621 LNYGGEDANKLI
+621 GGAKL
-633 EGMKQ
+633 KQ
-638 QVELSEKTGKA
+638 QLERDIELASLTGEAKA
-649 RAQLAAEQ
+649 RKQAEYMARDAGETKKENIEKLQDLAAE
-657 AAKRAGANPE
+657 KYRE
-667 GIKEAIRLAGIE
+667 EER
-679 YDNLEKQRELTKSKN
+679 QRKLLNSQNK
-694 ATYSESAAQKMLSSL
+694 TYTESAAQKRLSSL
-709 KEQQMVLIQQSAT
+709 LEQNAALKLQS
-722 NEKLGS
+722 EIGDKLG
-728 QAQALVKWQQEIKDI
+728 AQQLALVKWNQEIAEI
-743 EEKKAKGKLT
+743 EKNKVKGKRLT
-753 AEQKSLLA
+753 DDQKSLLA
-761 SKALITKELE
+761 NKALITAELE
-771 RNVQLEQAI
+771 RAAEYEKIIQR
-780 KNREAEVK
+780 KEAEVK

-800 AQAQRAYDME
+800 AQAQMQYEQTLEMTG
-810 LKGAGMG
+810 KGSLEQG
-817 NLMRSRLQEKL
+817 RLQEKFQL
-828 RLEEEYQKKQAALTA
+828 QNEFQKKQEELLK
-843 QYNDASSGI
+843 QYQDKSTGM
-852 TQEMYEKETQ
+852 TKEMYEKETQ
-862 IIKGELDK
+862 FLSEQLQKRLGILDNFHAKQNEQRENWKLGLQKGFAEFQERATDVYGNVAQ
-870 RILMMQGYHAEQDSL
+870 ISQSAFQGMSDSL
-885 RQNWQIGAQE
+885 S
-895 ALRNY
+895 
-900 IDSSKDYSQQANDII
+900 D
-915 TNNLNTLTDG
+915 
-925 LSNSFTN
+925 FV
-932 MLTGTQSFTESLR
+932 LTGKANFADFTRSFLEMTTKMLMQMAML
-945 NMSADLAKSII
+945 NAMK
-956 NDLIKIEIQ
+956 
-965 AAITNSL
+965 AA
-972 TGFFGG
+972 FGG
-978 GSGGSVSIFNAG
+978 TVVGNFLG
-990 LKGLGFANGGLVEGF
+990 LKGHSE
-1005 ASGGYTGKGGKYDPR
+1005 GGYTGDGGKYEPK
-1020 GVVHA
+1020 GIVHG

-1034 TEKIGVPNL
+1034 TQRLGIANL
-1043 YKMMNTGSIP
+1043 YRLMDYGQKGYASGGYVGGSAPMSVTQPTAFIARNPQVAGGGTNININMGDIKLDNGGQIQQSQSNQMNTNAVKREFQQMIEVGVNNLLRNPAS
-1053 MDALKNDQYA
+1053 ALSR
-1063 MKNIHPA
+1063 
-1070 NQTTNNNNEEN
+1070 
-1081 TTKVITIQAAPIT
+1081 TI
-1094 IQGNPDDKT
+1094 
-1103 IALIEQS
+1103 
-1110 QKKAIMSCYKAITND
+1110 
-1125 LAEGKGNVSKAL
+1125 KGN
-1137 VTGWD
+1137 
-1142 TKRKIG
+1142 

>member
-415 TGMVRGG
+415 TGMLQGG
-422 LALIGGPVGL
+422 LALLGGPVGL
-432 AMLAAGGM
+432 TMLVAGGM
-440 YAWYEST
+440 YMFAQSME
-447 KQAKEE
+447 QAKRD
-453 ARNFSH
+453 A
-459 EIPELVSNLEKLN
+459 IELSRGLDGLVDK
-472 RVQAEGAK
+472 
-480 VKLTQNIRQ
+480 
-489 LKEDAIDAKKEVE
+489 LKEMTREQKILKVE
-502 SLVKDLELQK
+502 ELQK
-512 SRTAG
+512 ALPKLS
-517 ARSERAKDAGLEKER
+517 SVNLDASINTSKAIREV
-532 DLTEKLILKRAELD
+532 EKLKGALKEAEYGTQKYEQ
-546 SITTKLSYSEE
+546 ITKKLAKAEE
-557 SLGKVNSYL
+557 SLEVALAHEKVALYDKNRAL
-566 SLKTVEQM
+566 NTISLI
-574 QAARQQQ
+574 QA
-581 DALDTL
+581 DLNG
-587 EPKVKLLSDA
+587 KLLQGADLLTAHTRSVLPNGAEAFKSFGLNVNAAANALGKFNSAYLTLSFTEGGAKLKQQLERDIELASLTGEAKARKQAEYMARDA
-597 QAFLAQKIGITT
+597 GETDPKNILKLQDLAAQRYREEE
-609 NAMRQFNAQSLL
+609 RQRKL
-621 LNYGGEDANKLI
+621 LNSQNK
-633 EGMKQ
+633 
-638 QVELSEKTGKA
+638 
-649 RAQLAAEQ
+649 
-657 AAKRAGANPE
+657 
-667 GIKEAIRLAGIE
+667 
-679 YDNLEKQRELTKSKN
+679 
-694 ATYSESAAQKMLSSL
+694 TYTESAAQKRLSSL
-709 KEQQMVLIQQSAT
+709 LEQNAALKLQS
-722 NEKLGS
+722 EIGDKLG
-728 QAQALVKWQQEIKDI
+728 AQQLALVKWNQEIAEI
-743 EEKKAKGKLT
+743 EKNKAKGKRLT
-753 AEQKSLLA
+753 DDQKSLLA
-761 SKALITKELE
+761 NKALITAELE
-771 RNVQLEQAI
+771 RAAEYEKIIQR
-780 KNREAEVK
+780 KEAEVK

-800 AQAQRAYDME
+800 AQAQMQYEQTLEMTG
-810 LKGAGMG
+810 KGSLEQG
-817 NLMRSRLQEKL
+817 RLQEKFQL
-828 RLEEEYQKKQAALTA
+828 QNEFQKKQAELLK
-843 QYNDASSGI
+843 QYQDKSTGM
-852 TQEMYEKETQ
+852 TKEMYDEETQ
-862 IIKGELDK
+862 FLSEQLQKRLAILDEFHTKQNGQRENWKLGLQKGFAEFQEQATDVYGNVAQ
-870 RILMMQGYHAEQDSL
+870 ISQSAFQGM
-885 RQNWQIGAQE
+885 
-895 ALRNY
+895 
-900 IDSSKDYSQQANDII
+900 
-915 TNNLNTLTDG
+915 
-925 LSNSFTN
+925 SNSLSDFV
-932 MLTGTQSFTESLR
+932 LTGKANFADFTRSFLEMTTKMLMQMAML
-945 NMSADLAKSII
+945 NAMK
-956 NDLIKIEIQ
+956 
-965 AAITNSL
+965 AA
-972 TGFFGG
+972 FGG
-978 GSGGSVSIFNAG
+978 NAVGNFLG
-990 LKGLGFANGGLVEGF
+990 LKGHSE
-1005 ASGGYTGKGGKYDPR
+1005 GGYTGDGGKYQPM
-1020 GVVHA
+1020 GIVHG

-1034 TEKIGVPNL
+1034 TQRLGIANL
-1043 YKMMNTGSIP
+1043 YRLMDYGQKGYASGGYVGGSAPMSVTQPTAFIARNPQVAGGGTNININMGDIKLDNGGQIQQSQSNQMNTNAVKREFQQMIEVGVNNL
-1053 MDALKNDQYA
+1053 LKN
-1063 MKNIHPA
+1063 PA
-1070 NQTTNNNNEEN
+1070 SALSR
-1081 TTKVITIQAAPIT
+1081 TI
-1094 IQGNPDDKT
+1094 
-1103 IALIEQS
+1103 
-1110 QKKAIMSCYKAITND
+1110 
-1125 LAEGKGNVSKAL
+1125 KGN
-1137 VTGWD
+1137 
-1142 TKRKIG
+1142 

>member
-91 KNYADIQERFLEIS
+91 KNYTNIQERFLEIS

-393 ANNAVAASQERLNTI
+393 ANNAVAASQERLNTV

-415 TGMVRGG
+415 TGMLKGG
-422 LALIGGPVGL
+422 LALLGGPLGA

-440 YAWYEST
+440 YAWYESMRQAREEAVKLAGGLDGLIYKLKEMT
-447 KQAKEE
+447 REQKELEKNKLLGSLGGLAQVVGLAGQEVKSAREEVAKKREELSALTEGTDKYIVKEKQLANAEAELAQRIGELDKANKDYINTKRAVQTIEDSLNGRLLQGADLLTAHKNVLPNVADAWKSFGLNVNAAANALGKFNSAYLTLSFTEGGAKLKQQLERDIELASLTGEAKARKQAEYM
-453 ARNFSH
+453 AR
-459 EIPELVSNLEKLN
+459 
-472 RVQAEGAK
+472 
-480 VKLTQNIRQ
+480 
-489 LKEDAIDAKKEVE
+489 
-502 SLVKDLELQK
+502 
-512 SRTAG
+512 
-517 ARSERAKDAGLEKER
+517 DAGETDPKN
-532 DLTEKLILKRAELD
+532 ILKLQDLAAQR
-546 SITTKLSYSEE
+546 YREE
-557 SLGKVNSYL
+557 
-566 SLKTVEQM
+566 E
-574 QAARQQQ
+574 RQR
-581 DALDTL
+581 
-587 EPKVKLLSDA
+587 KLLNS
-597 QAFLAQKIGITT
+597 Q
-609 NAMRQFNAQSLL
+609 
-621 LNYGGEDANKLI
+621 NK
-633 EGMKQ
+633 
-638 QVELSEKTGKA
+638 
-649 RAQLAAEQ
+649 
-657 AAKRAGANPE
+657 
-667 GIKEAIRLAGIE
+667 
-679 YDNLEKQRELTKSKN
+679 
-694 ATYSESAAQKMLSSL
+694 TYTESAAQKRLSSL
-709 KEQQMVLIQQSAT
+709 LEQNAALKLQS
-722 NEKLGS
+722 EIGDKLG
-728 QAQALVKWQQEIKDI
+728 AQQLALVKWNQEIAEI
-743 EEKKAKGKLT
+743 EKNKAKGKRLT
-753 AEQKSLLA
+753 DDQKSLLA
-761 SKALITKELE
+761 NKALISAELE
-771 RNVQLEQAI
+771 RAAEYEKIIQR
-780 KNREAEVK
+780 KEAEVK

-810 LKGAGMG
+810 LQGAGMG
-817 NLMRSRLQEKL
+817 NLARGRLQEEL
-828 RLEEEYQKKQAALTA
+828 RLKEEYLKKQEALTA
-843 QYNDASSGI
+843 QFNDKSTGI
-852 TQEMYEKETQ
+852 TQEMYDEETQ
-862 IIKGELDK
+862 RIKTELDK
-870 RILMMQGYHAEQDSL
+870 RLVMMRVHQAEIDRIRMDWSNGIKEGL
-885 RQNWQIGAQE
+885 INYVDNA
-895 ALRNY
+895 RN
-900 IDSSKDYSQQANDII
+900 YSQQAEGFI
-915 TNNLNTLTDG
+915 TGSLQNITDG
-925 LSNSFTN
+925 AANAFTDIVTRSKGAFEAIADFFGDLS
-932 MLTGTQSFTESLR
+932 
-945 NMSADLAKSII
+945 KSII
-956 NDLIKIEIQ
+956 KDLVRIAIQ
-965 AAITNSL
+965 AQITNAM
-972 TGFFGG
+972 TGLFPAGG
-978 GSGGSVSIFNAG
+978 TKSVFDAG
-990 LKGLGFANGGLVEGF
+990 IKGLGLFSA
-1005 ASGGYTGKGGKYDPR
+1005 GGYTGRGGKYDPA
-1020 GVVHA
+1020 GIVHKD
-1025 GEFVFTKEA
+1025 EFVFNKEA
-1034 TEKIGVPNL
+1034 TNRIGKENL
-1043 YKMMNTGSIP
+1043 YDLMNTGEMPNYQSNS
-1053 MDALKNDQYA
+1053 DSYA
-1063 MKNIHPA
+1063 MKYLHPA
-1070 NQTTNNNNEEN
+1070 NQTNNTINNSNVSNTAEN
-1081 TTKVITIQAAPIT
+1081 TENSQSTVVIHQAITQTITVTGNGDKALIQAMQQAASVGAKRGADEAVSR
-1094 IQGNPDDKT
+1094 IQRDF
-1103 IALIEQS
+1103 A
-1110 QKKAIMSCYKAITND
+1110 TN
-1125 LAEGKGNVSKAL
+1125 GS
-1137 VTGWD
+1137 T
-1142 TKRKIG
+1142 RKLLGQ

>member
-285 SAVSTVIT
+285 SAASTVIT

-415 TGMVRGG
+415 TGMLQGG
-422 LALIGGPVGL
+422 LALLGGPLGA

-489 LKEDAIDAKKEVE
+489 LKEDAVDAKKEVE
-502 SLVKDLELQK
+502 SLSKDLEQQK
-512 SRTAG
+512 GMTNI
-517 ARSERAKDAGLEKER
+517 ARSDYARNVGLEKER

-649 RAQLAAEQ
+649 RAQLAAKQ
-657 AAKRAGANPE
+657 AAMRAGANPE

-800 AQAQRAYDME
+800 AQAQMQYEQTLEMTG
-810 LKGAGMG
+810 KGSLEQG
-817 NLMRSRLQEKL
+817 RLQEKFQL
-828 RLEEEYQKKQAALTA
+828 QNEFQKKQAELLK
-843 QYNDASSGI
+843 QYQDKSTGM
-852 TQEMYEKETQ
+852 TKEMYEKETQ
-862 IIKGELDK
+862 FLSEQLQKRLGILDNFHAKQNEQRENWKLGLQKGFAEFQDQATDVYGNVAQ
-870 RILMMQGYHAEQDSL
+870 ISQSAFQGM
-885 RQNWQIGAQE
+885 
-895 ALRNY
+895 
-900 IDSSKDYSQQANDII
+900 
-915 TNNLNTLTDG
+915 
-925 LSNSFTN
+925 SNSLSDFV
-932 MLTGTQSFTESLR
+932 LTGKANFADFTRSFLEMTTKMLMQMAML
-945 NMSADLAKSII
+945 NAMK
-956 NDLIKIEIQ
+956 
-965 AAITNSL
+965 AA
-972 TGFFGG
+972 FGG
-978 GSGGSVSIFNAG
+978 KVVGNFLG
-990 LKGLGFANGGLVEGF
+990 LKGHSE
-1005 ASGGYTGKGGKYDPR
+1005 GGYTGDGGKYQPM
-1020 GVVHA
+1020 GIVHG

-1034 TEKIGVPNL
+1034 TQRLGIANL
-1043 YKMMNTGSIP
+1043 YRLMDYGQKGYASGGYVGGSAPMSVTQPTAFIARNPQIAGGGTNININMGDIKLDNGGQIQQSQSNQMNTNAVKREFQQMIEVGVNNL
-1053 MDALKNDQYA
+1053 LKN
-1063 MKNIHPA
+1063 PA
-1070 NQTTNNNNEEN
+1070 SALSR
-1081 TTKVITIQAAPIT
+1081 TI
-1094 IQGNPDDKT
+1094 
-1103 IALIEQS
+1103 
-1110 QKKAIMSCYKAITND
+1110 
-1125 LAEGKGNVSKAL
+1125 KGN
-1137 VTGWD
+1137 
-1142 TKRKIG
+1142 

>member
-27 ALNRLTA
+27 ALNRLTE

-91 KNYADIQERFLEIS
+91 KNYTNIQERFLEIS

-271 RSMSAGLAVLSDNF
+271 RSMSAGLVALSDNF

-318 INQTRT
+318 INQTRA
-324 AKENAKAQLDVA
+324 AKENAKAQLDAA

-393 ANNAVAASQERLNTI
+393 ANNAVAASQERLNTV

-489 LKEDAIDAKKEVE
+489 LKEDAVDAKREVE
-502 SLVKDLELQK
+502 SLSKDLEQQK
-512 SRTAG
+512 GMTNI
-517 ARSERAKDAGLEKER
+517 ARSDYARNVGLEKER

-657 AAKRAGANPE
+657 AAKRAGANE
-667 GIKEAIRLAGIE
+667 GGIKEAIRLAGIE

-817 NLMRSRLQEKL
+817 NLARGRLQEEL
-828 RLEEEYQKKQAALTA
+828 RLKEEYLKKQEALTA
-843 QYNDASSGI
+843 QFNDKSTGI
-852 TQEMYEKETQ
+852 TQEMYDEETQ
-862 IIKGELDK
+862 RIKTELDK
-870 RILMMQGYHAEQDSL
+870 RLVMMRVHQAEIDRIRMDWSNGIKEGL
-885 RQNWQIGAQE
+885 INYVDNA
-895 ALRNY
+895 RN
-900 IDSSKDYSQQANDII
+900 YSQQAEGFI
-915 TNNLNTLTDG
+915 TGSLQNITDG
-925 LSNSFTN
+925 AANAFTDIVTRSKGAFEAIADFFGDLS
-932 MLTGTQSFTESLR
+932 
-945 NMSADLAKSII
+945 KSII
-956 NDLIKIEIQ
+956 KDLVRIAIQ
-965 AAITNSL
+965 AQITNAM
-972 TGFFGG
+972 TGLFPAGG
-978 GSGGSVSIFNAG
+978 TKSVFDAG
-990 LKGLGFANGGLVEGF
+990 IKGLGLFSA
-1005 ASGGYTGKGGKYDPR
+1005 GGYTGRGGKYDPA
-1020 GVVHA
+1020 GIVHKD
-1025 GEFVFTKEA
+1025 EFVFNKEA
-1034 TEKIGVPNL
+1034 TNRIGKENL
-1043 YKMMNTGSIP
+1043 YDLMNTGEMPNYQSNS
-1053 MDALKNDQYA
+1053 DSYA
-1063 MKNIHPA
+1063 MKYLHPA
-1070 NQTTNNNNEEN
+1070 NQTNNTINNSNVSNTAEN
-1081 TTKVITIQAAPIT
+1081 TENSQSTVVIHQAITQTITVTGNGDKALIQAMQQAASVGAKRGADEAVSR
-1094 IQGNPDDKT
+1094 IQRDF
-1103 IALIEQS
+1103 A
-1110 QKKAIMSCYKAITND
+1110 TN
-1125 LAEGKGNVSKAL
+1125 GS
-1137 VTGWD
+1137 T
-1142 TKRKIG
+1142 RKLLGQ

>member
-206 EAQVKKMAAEGKI
+206 ENQVKKMAAEGKI

-415 TGMVRGG
+415 TGMLQGG
-422 LALIGGPVGL
+422 LALLGGPVGL
-432 AMLAAGGM
+432 TMLVAGGM
-440 YAWYEST
+440 YMFAQSME
-447 KQAKEE
+447 QAKRD
-453 ARNFSH
+453 A
-459 EIPELVSNLEKLN
+459 IELSRGLDGLVDK
-472 RVQAEGAK
+472 
-480 VKLTQNIRQ
+480 
-489 LKEDAIDAKKEVE
+489 LKEMTREQKILKVE
-502 SLVKDLELQK
+502 ELQK
-512 SRTAG
+512 ALPKLS
-517 ARSERAKDAGLEKER
+517 SVNLDASINTSKAIREV
-532 DLTEKLILKRAELD
+532 EKLKGALKEAEYGTQKYEQ
-546 SITTKLSYSEE
+546 ITKKLAKAEE
-557 SLGKVNSYL
+557 SLEVALAHEKVALYDKNRAL
-566 SLKTVEQM
+566 NTISLI
-574 QAARQQQ
+574 QA
-581 DALDTL
+581 DLNG
-587 EPKVKLLSDA
+587 KLLQGADLLTAHTRSVLPNGAEAFKSFGLNVNAAANALGKFNSAYLTLSFTEGGAKLKQQLERDIELASLTGEAKARKQAEYMARDA
-597 QAFLAQKIGITT
+597 GETDPKNILKLQDLAAQRYREEE
-609 NAMRQFNAQSLL
+609 RQRKL
-621 LNYGGEDANKLI
+621 LNSQNK
-633 EGMKQ
+633 
-638 QVELSEKTGKA
+638 
-649 RAQLAAEQ
+649 
-657 AAKRAGANPE
+657 
-667 GIKEAIRLAGIE
+667 
-679 YDNLEKQRELTKSKN
+679 
-694 ATYSESAAQKMLSSL
+694 TYTESAAQKRLSSL
-709 KEQQMVLIQQSAT
+709 LEQNAALKLQS
-722 NEKLGS
+722 EIGDKLG
-728 QAQALVKWQQEIKDI
+728 AQQLALVKWNQEIAEI
-743 EEKKAKGKLT
+743 EKNKAKGKRLT
-753 AEQKSLLA
+753 DDQKSLLA
-761 SKALITKELE
+761 NKALITAELE
-771 RNVQLEQAI
+771 RAAEYEKIIQR
-780 KNREAEVK
+780 KEAEVK

-800 AQAQRAYDME
+800 AQAQMQYEQTLEMTG
-810 LKGAGMG
+810 KGSLEQG
-817 NLMRSRLQEKL
+817 RLQEKFQL
-828 RLEEEYQKKQAALTA
+828 QNEFQKKQAELLK
-843 QYNDASSGI
+843 QYQDKSTGM
-852 TQEMYEKETQ
+852 TKEMYEKETQ
-862 IIKGELDK
+862 FLSEQLQKRLAILDEFHTKQNEQRGNWKLGLQKGFAEFQERATDVYGNVAQ
-870 RILMMQGYHAEQDSL
+870 ISQSAFQGMSDSL
-885 RQNWQIGAQE
+885 S
-895 ALRNY
+895 
-900 IDSSKDYSQQANDII
+900 D
-915 TNNLNTLTDG
+915 
-925 LSNSFTN
+925 FV
-932 MLTGTQSFTESLR
+932 LTGKANFADFTRSFLEMTTKMLMQMAML
-945 NMSADLAKSII
+945 NAMK
-956 NDLIKIEIQ
+956 
-965 AAITNSL
+965 AA
-972 TGFFGG
+972 FGG
-978 GSGGSVSIFNAG
+978 NAVGNFLG
-990 LKGLGFANGGLVEGF
+990 LKGHSE
-1005 ASGGYTGKGGKYDPR
+1005 GGYTGDGGKYQPM
-1020 GVVHA
+1020 GIVHG

-1034 TEKIGVPNL
+1034 TQRLGIANL
-1043 YKMMNTGSIP
+1043 YRLMDYGQKGYASGGYVGGSAPMSVTQPTAFIARNPQIAGGGTNININMGDIKLDNGGQIQQSQSNQMNTNAVKREFQQMIEVGVNNLLRNPAS
-1053 MDALKNDQYA
+1053 ALSR
-1063 MKNIHPA
+1063 
-1070 NQTTNNNNEEN
+1070 
-1081 TTKVITIQAAPIT
+1081 TI
-1094 IQGNPDDKT
+1094 
-1103 IALIEQS
+1103 
-1110 QKKAIMSCYKAITND
+1110 
-1125 LAEGKGNVSKAL
+1125 KGN
-1137 VTGWD
+1137 
-1142 TKRKIG
+1142 

>member
-293 SIVGI
+293 SVVGI

-318 INQTRT
+318 INQTRA

-415 TGMVRGG
+415 TGMLQGG
-422 LALIGGPVGL
+422 LALLGGPLGA

-489 LKEDAIDAKKEVE
+489 LKEDAVDAKKEVE
-502 SLVKDLELQK
+502 SLSKDLEQQK
-512 SRTAG
+512 GMTNI
-517 ARSERAKDAGLEKER
+517 ARSDYARNVGLEKER

-657 AAKRAGANPE
+657 AAKRAGANE
-667 GIKEAIRLAGIE
+667 GGIKEAIRLAGIE

-817 NLMRSRLQEKL
+817 NLARGRLQEEL
-828 RLEEEYQKKQAALTA
+828 RLKEEYLKKEEELTKQF
-843 QYNDASSGI
+843 NDKSTGI
-852 TQEMYEKETQ
+852 TQEMYDAETQ
-862 IIKGELDK
+862 VIRNELDK
-870 RILMMQGYHAEQDSL
+870 RLVMMRVHQANIDGL
-885 RQNWQIGAQE
+885 RVNWQNGIKEGLINYVDNA
-895 ALRNY
+895 RN
-900 IDSSKDYSQQANDII
+900 YSQQAEGFI
-915 TNNLNTLTDG
+915 TGSLQNITDGSASALTDIVT
-925 LSNSFTN
+925 NSK
-932 MLTGTQSFTESLR
+932 
-945 NMSADLAKSII
+945 SAFDAISDFFGDLAKSII
-956 NDLIKIEIQ
+956 NDLIRIAIQ
-965 AAITNSL
+965 AQITNAI
-972 TGFFGG
+972 
-978 GSGGSVSIFNAG
+978 SGLFPVGDSKSVFDAG
-990 LKGLGFANGGLVEGF
+990 IKGLGLFSA
-1005 ASGGYTGKGGKYDPR
+1005 GGYTGRGGKYDPA
-1020 GVVHA
+1020 GIVHKD
-1025 GEFVFTKEA
+1025 EFVFNKEA
-1034 TEKIGVPNL
+1034 TNRIGKENL
-1043 YKMMNTGSIP
+1043 YDLMNTGEMPNYQSNS
-1053 MDALKNDQYA
+1053 DSYA
-1063 MKNIHPA
+1063 MKYLHPA
-1070 NQTTNNNNEEN
+1070 NQTNNTINNSNVSNTAEHTEN
-1081 TTKVITIQAAPIT
+1081 SQSTVVIHQAITQTITVTGNGDKALIQAMQQAASVGAKRGADEAVAR
-1094 IQGNPDDKT
+1094 IQRDFATNGNT
-1103 IALIEQS
+1103 
-1110 QKKAIMSCYKAITND
+1110 
-1125 LAEGKGNVSKAL
+1125 
-1137 VTGWD
+1137 
-1142 TKRKIG
+1142 RKLLEK

>member
-91 KNYADIQERFLEIS
+91 KNYTNIQERFLEIS

-271 RSMSAGLAVLSDNF
+271 RSMSAGLAALSDNF

-318 INQTRT
+318 INQTRA
-324 AKENAKAQLDVA
+324 AKENAKAQLDAA

-393 ANNAVAASQERLNTI
+393 ANNAVAASQERLNTV

-415 TGMVRGG
+415 TGMLQGG
-422 LALIGGPVGL
+422 LALLGGPVGL
-432 AMLAAGGM
+432 TMLVAGGM
-440 YAWYEST
+440 YMFAQSME
-447 KQAKEE
+447 QAKRD
-453 ARNFSH
+453 A
-459 EIPELVSNLEKLN
+459 IELSRGLDGLVDK
-472 RVQAEGAK
+472 
-480 VKLTQNIRQ
+480 
-489 LKEDAIDAKKEVE
+489 LKEMTREQKILKVE
-502 SLVKDLELQK
+502 ELQK
-512 SRTAG
+512 ALPKLS
-517 ARSERAKDAGLEKER
+517 SVNLDASINTSKAIREV
-532 DLTEKLILKRAELD
+532 EKLKGALKEAEYGTQKYEQ
-546 SITTKLSYSEE
+546 ITKKLAKAEE
-557 SLGKVNSYL
+557 SLEVALAHEKVALYDKNRAL
-566 SLKTVEQM
+566 NTISLI
-574 QAARQQQ
+574 QA
-581 DALDTL
+581 DLNG
-587 EPKVKLLSDA
+587 KLLQGADLLTAHTRSVLPNGA
-597 QAFLAQKIGITT
+597 EAFKSFGLNV
-609 NAMRQFNAQSLL
+609 NAAANALGKFNSAYLTLSFTE
-621 LNYGGEDANKLI
+621 GGAKL
-633 EGMKQ
+633 KQ
-638 QVELSEKTGKA
+638 QLERDIELASLTGEAKA
-649 RAQLAAEQ
+649 RKQAEYMARDAGETDPKNILKLQDLAAE
-657 AAKRAGANPE
+657 KYRE
-667 GIKEAIRLAGIE
+667 EER
-679 YDNLEKQRELTKSKN
+679 QRKLLNSQNK
-694 ATYSESAAQKMLSSL
+694 TYTESAAQKRLSSL
-709 KEQQMVLIQQSAT
+709 LEQNAALKLQS
-722 NEKLGS
+722 EIGDKLG
-728 QAQALVKWQQEIKDI
+728 AQQLALVKWNQEIAEI
-743 EEKKAKGKLT
+743 EKNKAKGKRLT
-753 AEQKSLLA
+753 DDQKSLLA
-761 SKALITKELE
+761 NKALITAELE
-771 RNVQLEQAI
+771 RAAEYEKIIQR
-780 KNREAEVK
+780 KEAEVK

-817 NLMRSRLQEKL
+817 NLARGRLQEEL
-828 RLEEEYQKKQAALTA
+828 RLKEEYLKKEEELTKQF
-843 QYNDASSGI
+843 NDKSTGI
-852 TQEMYEKETQ
+852 TQEMYDAETQ
-862 IIKGELDK
+862 VIRNELDK
-870 RILMMQGYHAEQDSL
+870 RLVMMRVHQANIDGL
-885 RQNWQIGAQE
+885 RVNWQNGIKEGLINYVDNA
-895 ALRNY
+895 RN
-900 IDSSKDYSQQANDII
+900 YSQQAEGFI
-915 TNNLNTLTDG
+915 TGSLQNITDGSASALTDIVT
-925 LSNSFTN
+925 NSK
-932 MLTGTQSFTESLR
+932 
-945 NMSADLAKSII
+945 SAFDAISDFFGDLAKSII
-956 NDLIKIEIQ
+956 NDLIRIAIQ
-965 AAITNSL
+965 AQITNAI
-972 TGFFGG
+972 
-978 GSGGSVSIFNAG
+978 SGLFPVGDSKSVFDAG
-990 LKGLGFANGGLVEGF
+990 IKGLGLFSA
-1005 ASGGYTGKGGKYDPR
+1005 GGYTGRGGKYDPA
-1020 GVVHA
+1020 GIVHKD
-1025 GEFVFTKEA
+1025 EFVFNKEA
-1034 TEKIGVPNL
+1034 TNRIGKENL
-1043 YKMMNTGSIP
+1043 YDLMNTGEMPNYQSNS
-1053 MDALKNDQYA
+1053 DSYA
-1063 MKNIHPA
+1063 MKYLHPA
-1070 NQTTNNNNEEN
+1070 NQTNNTINNSNVSNTAEHTEN
-1081 TTKVITIQAAPIT
+1081 SQSTVVIHQAITQTITVTGNGDKALIQAMQQAASVGAKRGADEAVAR
-1094 IQGNPDDKT
+1094 IQRDFATNGNT
-1103 IALIEQS
+1103 
-1110 QKKAIMSCYKAITND
+1110 
-1125 LAEGKGNVSKAL
+1125 
-1137 VTGWD
+1137 
-1142 TKRKIG
+1142 RKLLEK

>member
-110 NIEDVQ
+110 SIEDVQ

-318 INQTRT
+318 INQTRI

-393 ANNAVAASQERLNTI
+393 ANNSVAASQERLNTV

-415 TGMVRGG
+415 TGMLQGG
-422 LALIGGPVGL
+422 LALLGGPVGL
-432 AMLAAGGM
+432 TMLVAGGM
-440 YAWYEST
+440 YMFAQSME
-447 KQAKEE
+447 QAKRDAIELSRGLDGLVDKLKE
-453 ARNFSH
+453 MTREQKLVKIG
-459 EIPELVSNLEKLN
+459 EI
-472 RVQAEGAK
+472 
-480 VKLTQNIRQ
+480 
-489 LKEDAIDAKKEVE
+489 EDAIPKLEAAQRHARIEFVDGHYERELRKSKKALDEAIVGTKEHTFALKKFEEASKNYEVALAKKTQAEA
-502 SLVKDLELQK
+502 DL
-512 SRTAG
+512 S
-517 ARSERAKDAGLEKER
+517 RAKNTSALIQADLNGKLLQGADLLTAHTRSVLPNGAEAFKSFGLNVNAAANALGKFNSAYLTLSFTEGGAKLKQQLERDIELASLTGEAKARKQAEYMARDAGETDPKN
-532 DLTEKLILKRAELD
+532 ILKL
-546 SITTKLSYSEE
+546 
-557 SLGKVNSYL
+557 
-566 SLKTVEQM
+566 
-574 QAARQQQ
+574 Q
-581 DALDTL
+581 D
-587 EPKVKLLSDA
+587 
-597 QAFLAQKIGITT
+597 
-609 NAMRQFNAQSLL
+609 
-621 LNYGGEDANKLI
+621 
-633 EGMKQ
+633 
-638 QVELSEKTGKA
+638 
-649 RAQLAAEQ
+649 LAAE
-657 AAKRAGANPE
+657 KYRE
-667 GIKEAIRLAGIE
+667 EER
-679 YDNLEKQRELTKSKN
+679 QRKLLNSQNK
-694 ATYSESAAQKMLSSL
+694 TYTESAAQKRLSSL
-709 KEQQMVLIQQSAT
+709 LEQNAALKLQS
-722 NEKLGS
+722 EIGDKLG
-728 QAQALVKWQQEIKDI
+728 AQQLALVKWNQEIAEI
-743 EEKKAKGKLT
+743 EKNKAKGKRLT
-753 AEQKSLLA
+753 DDQKSLLA
-761 SKALITKELE
+761 NKALITAELE
-771 RNVQLEQAI
+771 RAAEYEKIIQR
-780 KNREAEVK
+780 KEAEVK

-800 AQAQRAYDME
+800 AQAQMQYEQTLEMTG
-810 LKGAGMG
+810 KGSLEQG
-817 NLMRSRLQEKL
+817 RLQEKFQL
-828 RLEEEYQKKQAALTA
+828 QNEFQKKQAELLK
-843 QYNDASSGI
+843 QYQDKSKGM
-852 TQEMYEKETQ
+852 TKEMYEKGTQ
-862 IIKGELDK
+862 FLSEQLQKRLAILDEFHTKQNGQRENWKLGLQKGFAEFQEQATDVYGNVSQ
-870 RILMMQGYHAEQDSL
+870 ISQSAFQGMSDSL
-885 RQNWQIGAQE
+885 S
-895 ALRNY
+895 
-900 IDSSKDYSQQANDII
+900 D
-915 TNNLNTLTDG
+915 
-925 LSNSFTN
+925 FV
-932 MLTGTQSFTESLR
+932 LTGKANFADFTRSFLEMTTKMLMQMAML
-945 NMSADLAKSII
+945 NAMK
-956 NDLIKIEIQ
+956 
-965 AAITNSL
+965 AA
-972 TGFFGG
+972 FGG
-978 GSGGSVSIFNAG
+978 TVVGNFLG
-990 LKGLGFANGGLVEGF
+990 LKGHSE
-1005 ASGGYTGKGGKYDPR
+1005 GGYTGDGGKYQPM
-1020 GVVHA
+1020 GIVHG

-1034 TEKIGVPNL
+1034 TQRLGIANL
-1043 YKMMNTGSIP
+1043 YRLMDYGQKGYASGGYVGGSAPMSVTQPTAFIARNPQIAGGGTNININMGDIKLDNGGQIQQSQSNQMNTNAVKREFQQMIEVGVNNL
-1053 MDALKNDQYA
+1053 LKN
-1063 MKNIHPA
+1063 PA
-1070 NQTTNNNNEEN
+1070 SALSR
-1081 TTKVITIQAAPIT
+1081 TI
-1094 IQGNPDDKT
+1094 
-1103 IALIEQS
+1103 
-1110 QKKAIMSCYKAITND
+1110 
-1125 LAEGKGNVSKAL
+1125 KGN
-1137 VTGWD
+1137 
-1142 TKRKIG
+1142 

>member
-219 SFKLFAD
+219 SFKLFVD

-357 QNDINRNARTRQSA
+357 QNDINRNARTLQSA

-393 ANNAVAASQERLNTI
+393 ANNSVAASQERLNTV

-415 TGMVRGG
+415 TGMLQGG
-422 LALIGGPVGL
+422 LALLGGPVGL
-432 AMLAAGGM
+432 TMLVAGGM
-440 YAWYEST
+440 YMFAQSME
-447 KQAKEE
+447 QAKRDAIELSRGLDGLVDKLKE
-453 ARNFSH
+453 MTREQKLVKIG
-459 EIPELVSNLEKLN
+459 EI
-472 RVQAEGAK
+472 
-480 VKLTQNIRQ
+480 
-489 LKEDAIDAKKEVE
+489 EDAIPKLEAAQRHARIEFVDGHYERELRKSKKALDEAIVGTKEHTFALKKFEEASKNYEVALAKKTQAEA
-502 SLVKDLELQK
+502 DL
-512 SRTAG
+512 S
-517 ARSERAKDAGLEKER
+517 RAKNTSALIQADLNGKLLQGADLLTAHTRSVLPNGAEAFKSFGLNVNAAANALGKFNSAYLTLSFTEGGAKLKQQLERDIELASLTGEAKARKQAEYMARDAGETKKENI
-532 DLTEKLILKRAELD
+532 EKL
-546 SITTKLSYSEE
+546 
-557 SLGKVNSYL
+557 
-566 SLKTVEQM
+566 
-574 QAARQQQ
+574 Q
-581 DALDTL
+581 D
-587 EPKVKLLSDA
+587 
-597 QAFLAQKIGITT
+597 
-609 NAMRQFNAQSLL
+609 
-621 LNYGGEDANKLI
+621 
-633 EGMKQ
+633 
-638 QVELSEKTGKA
+638 
-649 RAQLAAEQ
+649 LAAE
-657 AAKRAGANPE
+657 KYRE
-667 GIKEAIRLAGIE
+667 EER
-679 YDNLEKQRELTKSKN
+679 QRKLLNSQNK
-694 ATYSESAAQKMLSSL
+694 TYTESAAQKRLSSL
-709 KEQQMVLIQQSAT
+709 LEQNAALKLQS
-722 NEKLGS
+722 EIGDKLG
-728 QAQALVKWQQEIKDI
+728 AQQLALVKWNQEIAEI
-743 EEKKAKGKLT
+743 EKNKAKGKRLT
-753 AEQKSLLA
+753 DDQKSLLA
-761 SKALITKELE
+761 NKALITAELE
-771 RNVQLEQAI
+771 RAAEYEKIIQR
-780 KNREAEVK
+780 KEAEVK

-800 AQAQRAYDME
+800 AQAQMQYEQTLEMTG
-810 LKGAGMG
+810 KGSLEQG
-817 NLMRSRLQEKL
+817 RLQEKFKL
-828 RLEEEYQKKQAALTA
+828 QNEFQKKQEELLK
-843 QYNDASSGI
+843 QYQDKSTGM
-852 TQEMYEKETQ
+852 TKEMYEKETQ
-862 IIKGELDK
+862 FLSEQLQKRLAILDEFHTKQNGQRENWKLGLQKGFAEFQERATDVYGNVSQ
-870 RILMMQGYHAEQDSL
+870 ISQSAFQGMSDS
-885 RQNWQIGAQE
+885 IADF
-895 ALRNY
+895 A
-900 IDSSKDYSQQANDII
+900 I
-915 TNNLNTLTDG
+915 TGKAKFGDFF
-925 LSNSFTN
+925 NSFMEMTAR
-932 MLTGTQSFTESLR
+932 MLMQMAML
-945 NMSADLAKSII
+945 NAMK
-956 NDLIKIEIQ
+956 
-965 AAITNSL
+965 AA
-972 TGFFGG
+972 FGG
-978 GSGGSVSIFNAG
+978 TVVGNFLG
-990 LKGLGFANGGLVEGF
+990 LKGHSE
-1005 ASGGYTGKGGKYDPR
+1005 GGYTGDGGKYQPM
-1020 GVVHA
+1020 GIVHG

-1034 TEKIGVPNL
+1034 TQRLGIANL
-1043 YKMMNTGSIP
+1043 YRLMDYGQKGYASGGYVGGSAP
-1053 MDALKNDQYA
+1053 MSVTQPTAFIARNPQIAGGGNVQINLGGINIESGQQQQPSSNQTNASSLKREFQQMIEVGVNNLLKN
-1063 MKNIHPA
+1063 PA
-1070 NQTTNNNNEEN
+1070 SALSR
-1081 TTKVITIQAAPIT
+1081 TI
-1094 IQGNPDDKT
+1094 
-1103 IALIEQS
+1103 
-1110 QKKAIMSCYKAITND
+1110 
-1125 LAEGKGNVSKAL
+1125 KGN
-1137 VTGWD
+1137 
-1142 TKRKIG
+1142 

>member
-318 INQTRT
+318 INQTRI

-393 ANNAVAASQERLNTI
+393 ANNSVAASQERLNTV

-415 TGMVRGG
+415 TGMLQGG
-422 LALIGGPVGL
+422 LALLGGPVGL
-432 AMLAAGGM
+432 TMLVAGGM
-440 YAWYEST
+440 YMFAQSME
-447 KQAKEE
+447 QAKRD
-453 ARNFSH
+453 A
-459 EIPELVSNLEKLN
+459 IELSRGLDGLVDK
-472 RVQAEGAK
+472 
-480 VKLTQNIRQ
+480 
-489 LKEDAIDAKKEVE
+489 LKEMTREQKILKVE
-502 SLVKDLELQK
+502 ELQK
-512 SRTAG
+512 ALPKLS
-517 ARSERAKDAGLEKER
+517 SVNLDASINTSKAIREV
-532 DLTEKLILKRAELD
+532 EKLKGALKEAEYGTQKYEQ
-546 SITTKLSYSEE
+546 ITKKLAKAEE
-557 SLGKVNSYL
+557 SLEVALAHEKVALYDKNRAL
-566 SLKTVEQM
+566 NTISLI
-574 QAARQQQ
+574 QA
-581 DALDTL
+581 DLNG
-587 EPKVKLLSDA
+587 KLLQGADLLTAHTRSVLPNGAEAFKSFGLNVNAAANALGKFNSAYLTLSFTEGGAKLKQQLERDIELASLTGEAKARKQAEYMARDA
-597 QAFLAQKIGITT
+597 GETDPKNILKLQDLAAQRYREEE
-609 NAMRQFNAQSLL
+609 RQRKL
-621 LNYGGEDANKLI
+621 LNSQNKAY
-633 EGMKQ
+633 
-638 QVELSEKTGKA
+638 T
-649 RAQLAAEQ
+649 
-657 AAKRAGANPE
+657 
-667 GIKEAIRLAGIE
+667 
-679 YDNLEKQRELTKSKN
+679 
-694 ATYSESAAQKMLSSL
+694 ESAAQKRLSSL
-709 KEQQMVLIQQSAT
+709 LEQNAALKLQS
-722 NEKLGS
+722 EIGDKLG
-728 QAQALVKWQQEIKDI
+728 AQQLALVKWNQEIAEI
-743 EEKKAKGKLT
+743 EKNKAKGKRLT
-753 AEQKSLLA
+753 DDQKSLLA
-761 SKALITKELE
+761 NKALITAELE
-771 RNVQLEQAI
+771 RAAEYEKIIQR
-780 KNREAEVK
+780 KEAEVK

-800 AQAQRAYDME
+800 AQAQMQYEQTLEMTG
-810 LKGAGMG
+810 KGSLEQG
-817 NLMRSRLQEKL
+817 RLQEKFQL
-828 RLEEEYQKKQAALTA
+828 QNEFQKKQAELLK
-843 QYNDASSGI
+843 QYQDKSTGM
-852 TQEMYEKETQ
+852 TKEMYEKETQ
-862 IIKGELDK
+862 FLSEQLQKRLAILDEFHTKQNGQRENWKLGLQKGFAEFQEQATDVYGNVSQ
-870 RILMMQGYHAEQDSL
+870 ISQSAFQGMS
-885 RQNWQIGAQE
+885 N
-895 ALRNY
+895 
-900 IDSSKDYSQQANDII
+900 
-915 TNNLNTLTDG
+915 G
-925 LSNSFTN
+925 LSDFV
-932 MLTGTQSFTESLR
+932 LTGKANFADFTRSFLEMTTKMLMQMAML
-945 NMSADLAKSII
+945 NAMK
-956 NDLIKIEIQ
+956 
-965 AAITNSL
+965 AA
-972 TGFFGG
+972 FGG
-978 GSGGSVSIFNAG
+978 NAVGNFLG
-990 LKGLGFANGGLVEGF
+990 LKGHSE
-1005 ASGGYTGKGGKYDPR
+1005 GGYTGDGGKYQPM
-1020 GVVHA
+1020 GIVHG

-1034 TEKIGVPNL
+1034 TQRLGIANL
-1043 YKMMNTGSIP
+1043 YRLMDYGQKGYASGGYVGGSAP
-1053 MDALKNDQYA
+1053 MSVTQPTAFIARNPQIAGGGNVQINLGGINIESGQQQQSSSNQANASSLKREFQQMIEVGVNNLLKN
-1063 MKNIHPA
+1063 PA
-1070 NQTTNNNNEEN
+1070 SALSR
-1081 TTKVITIQAAPIT
+1081 TI
-1094 IQGNPDDKT
+1094 
-1103 IALIEQS
+1103 
-1110 QKKAIMSCYKAITND
+1110 
-1125 LAEGKGNVSKAL
+1125 KGN
-1137 VTGWD
+1137 
-1142 TKRKIG
+1142 

>member
-91 KNYADIQERFLEIS
+91 KNYTNIQERFLEIS

-293 SIVGI
+293 SVVGI

-357 QNDINRNARTRQSA
+357 QNDINRNTRTRQSA

-393 ANNAVAASQERLNTI
+393 ANNSVAASQERLNTV

-415 TGMVRGG
+415 TGMLQGG
-422 LALIGGPVGL
+422 LALLGGPVGL
-432 AMLAAGGM
+432 TMLVAGGM
-440 YAWYEST
+440 YMFAQSME
-447 KQAKEE
+447 QAKRD
-453 ARNFSH
+453 A
-459 EIPELVSNLEKLN
+459 IELSRGLDGLVDK
-472 RVQAEGAK
+472 
-480 VKLTQNIRQ
+480 
-489 LKEDAIDAKKEVE
+489 LKEMTREQKILKVE
-502 SLVKDLELQK
+502 ELQK
-512 SRTAG
+512 ALPKLS
-517 ARSERAKDAGLEKER
+517 SVNLDASINTSKAIREV
-532 DLTEKLILKRAELD
+532 EKLKGALKEAEYGTQKYEQ
-546 SITTKLSYSEE
+546 ITKKLAKAEE
-557 SLGKVNSYL
+557 SLEVALAHEKVALYDKNRAL
-566 SLKTVEQM
+566 NTISLI
-574 QAARQQQ
+574 QA
-581 DALDTL
+581 DLNG
-587 EPKVKLLSDA
+587 KLLQGADLLTAHTRSVLPNGA
-597 QAFLAQKIGITT
+597 EAFKSFGLNV
-609 NAMRQFNAQSLL
+609 NAAANALGKFNSAYLTLSFTE
-621 LNYGGEDANKLI
+621 GGAKL
-633 EGMKQ
+633 KQ
-638 QVELSEKTGKA
+638 QLERDIELASLTGEAKA
-649 RAQLAAEQ
+649 RKQAEYMARDAGETAPENILKLQDLAAE
-657 AAKRAGANPE
+657 RYRE
-667 GIKEAIRLAGIE
+667 EER
-679 YDNLEKQRELTKSKN
+679 QRKLLNSQNK
-694 ATYSESAAQKMLSSL
+694 TYTESAAQKRLSSL
-709 KEQQMVLIQQSAT
+709 LEQNAALKLQS
-722 NEKLGS
+722 EIGDKLG
-728 QAQALVKWQQEIKDI
+728 AQQLALVKWNQEIAEI
-743 EEKKAKGKLT
+743 EKNKAKGKRLT
-753 AEQKSLLA
+753 DDQKSLLA
-761 SKALITKELE
+761 NKALITAELE
-771 RNVQLEQAI
+771 RAAEYEKIIQR
-780 KNREAEVK
+780 KEAEVK

-817 NLMRSRLQEKL
+817 NLARGRLQEEL
-828 RLEEEYQKKQAALTA
+828 RLKEEYLKKEEELTKQF
-843 QYNDASSGI
+843 NDKSTGI
-852 TQEMYEKETQ
+852 TQEMYDAETQ
-862 IIKGELDK
+862 VIRNELDK
-870 RILMMQGYHAEQDSL
+870 RLVMMRVHQANIDGL
-885 RQNWQIGAQE
+885 RVNWQNGIKEGLINYVDNA
-895 ALRNY
+895 RN
-900 IDSSKDYSQQANDII
+900 YSQQAEGFI
-915 TNNLNTLTDG
+915 TGSLQNITDG
-925 LSNSFTN
+925 AANAFTDIVTRSKGTFEAIADFFGDLS
-932 MLTGTQSFTESLR
+932 
-945 NMSADLAKSII
+945 KSII
-956 NDLIKIEIQ
+956 KDLVRIAIQ
-965 AAITNSL
+965 AQITNAM
-972 TGFFGG
+972 TGLFPAGG
-978 GSGGSVSIFNAG
+978 PKSVFDAG
-990 LKGLGFANGGLVEGF
+990 IKGLGLFSA
-1005 ASGGYTGKGGKYDPR
+1005 GGYTGRGGKYDPA
-1020 GVVHA
+1020 GIVHKD
-1025 GEFVFTKEA
+1025 EFVFNKEA
-1034 TEKIGVPNL
+1034 TNRIGKENL
-1043 YKMMNTGSIP
+1043 YDLMNTGEMPNYQSNS
-1053 MDALKNDQYA
+1053 DSYA
-1063 MKNIHPA
+1063 MKYLHPA
-1070 NQTTNNNNEEN
+1070 NQTNNTINNSNVSNTAEN
-1081 TTKVITIQAAPIT
+1081 TENSQSTVVIHQAITQTITVTGNGDKALIQAMQQAASVGAKRGADEAVSR
-1094 IQGNPDDKT
+1094 IQRDF
-1103 IALIEQS
+1103 A
-1110 QKKAIMSCYKAITND
+1110 TN
-1125 LAEGKGNVSKAL
+1125 GS
-1137 VTGWD
+1137 T
-1142 TKRKIG
+1142 RKLLGQ

>member
-91 KNYADIQERFLEIS
+91 KNYTNIQERFLEIS

-393 ANNAVAASQERLNTI
+393 ANNAVAASQERLNTV

-415 TGMVRGG
+415 TGMLKGG
-422 LALIGGPVGL
+422 LALLGGPLGA

-440 YAWYEST
+440 YAWYESMR
-447 KQAKEE
+447 QAREE
-453 ARNFSH
+453 AVKLAGGLDGLIYKLKEMTR
-459 EIPELVSNLEKLN
+459 EQKELEKNKLLGSLGGLAQ
-472 RVQAEGAK
+472 VVGLAGQE
-480 VKLTQNIRQ
+480 VKSAR
-489 LKEDAIDAKKEVE
+489 EEVAKKRE
-502 SLVKDLELQK
+502 EL
-512 SRTAG
+512 SA
-517 ARSERAKDAGLEKER
+517 
-532 DLTEKLILKRAELD
+532 
-546 SITTKLSYSEE
+546 
-557 SLGKVNSYL
+557 
-566 SLKTVEQM
+566 
-574 QAARQQQ
+574 
-581 DALDTL
+581 
-587 EPKVKLLSDA
+587 
-597 QAFLAQKIGITT
+597 
-609 NAMRQFNAQSLL
+609 
-621 LNYGGEDANKLI
+621 LI
-633 EGMKQ
+633 EGTDKYIVKEKQLANAEAELAQRIGELDKANKDYINTKRAVQTIEDSLNGRLLQGADLLTAHKNVLPNVADAWKSFGLNVNAAANALGKFNSAYLTLSFTEGGAKLKQ
-638 QVELSEKTGKA
+638 QLERDIELASLTGEAKA
-649 RAQLAAEQ
+649 RKQAEYMARDAGETDPKNILKLQDLAA
-657 AAKRAGANPE
+657 
-667 GIKEAIRLAGIE
+667 
-679 YDNLEKQRELTKSKN
+679 QRYREEERQRKLLNSQNK
-694 ATYSESAAQKMLSSL
+694 TYTESAAQKRLSSL
-709 KEQQMVLIQQSAT
+709 LEQNAALKLQS
-722 NEKLGS
+722 EIGDKLG
-728 QAQALVKWQQEIKDI
+728 AQQLALVKWNQEIAEI
-743 EEKKAKGKLT
+743 EKNKAKGKRLT
-753 AEQKSLLA
+753 DDQKSLLA
-761 SKALITKELE
+761 NKALISAELE
-771 RNVQLEQAI
+771 RAAEYEKIIQR
-780 KNREAEVK
+780 KEAEVK

-810 LKGAGMG
+810 LQGAGMG
-817 NLMRSRLQEKL
+817 NLARGRLQEEL
-828 RLEEEYQKKQAALTA
+828 RLKEEYLKKQEALTA
-843 QYNDASSGI
+843 QFNDKSTGI
-852 TQEMYEKETQ
+852 TQEMYDEETQ
-862 IIKGELDK
+862 RIKTELDK
-870 RILMMQGYHAEQDSL
+870 RLVMMRVHQAEIDRIRMDWSNGIKEGL
-885 RQNWQIGAQE
+885 INYVDNA
-895 ALRNY
+895 RN
-900 IDSSKDYSQQANDII
+900 YSQQAEGFI
-915 TNNLNTLTDG
+915 TGSLQNITDG
-925 LSNSFTN
+925 AANAFTDIVTRSKGAFEAIADFFGDLS
-932 MLTGTQSFTESLR
+932 
-945 NMSADLAKSII
+945 KSII
-956 NDLIKIEIQ
+956 KDLVRIAIQ
-965 AAITNSL
+965 AQITNAM
-972 TGFFGG
+972 TGLFPAGG
-978 GSGGSVSIFNAG
+978 TKSVFDAG
-990 LKGLGFANGGLVEGF
+990 IKGLGLFSA
-1005 ASGGYTGKGGKYDPR
+1005 GGYTGRGGKYDPA
-1020 GVVHA
+1020 GIVHKD
-1025 GEFVFTKEA
+1025 EFVFNKEA
-1034 TEKIGVPNL
+1034 TNRIGKENL
-1043 YKMMNTGSIP
+1043 YDLMNTGEMPNYQSNS
-1053 MDALKNDQYA
+1053 DSYA
-1063 MKNIHPA
+1063 MKYLHPA
-1070 NQTTNNNNEEN
+1070 NQTNNTINNSNVSNTAEN
-1081 TTKVITIQAAPIT
+1081 TENSQSTVVIHQAITQTITVTGNGDKALIQAMQQAASVGAKRGADEAVSR
-1094 IQGNPDDKT
+1094 IQRDF
-1103 IALIEQS
+1103 A
-1110 QKKAIMSCYKAITND
+1110 TN
-1125 LAEGKGNVSKAL
+1125 GS
-1137 VTGWD
+1137 T
-1142 TKRKIG
+1142 RKLLGQ

>member
-91 KNYADIQERFLEIS
+91 KNYTNIQERFLEIS

-116 LLYIGAATSMQEL
+116 LLYIGAATSMHEL

-142 LSSAMTANASSAN
+142 LSSAMTANASSVN

-226 AVMAAKDAN
+226 AVMAAKEAN

-305 NMATSMKNAAKET
+305 NMATSMKTAAKET

-393 ANNAVAASQERLNTI
+393 ANNAVAASQERLNTV

-415 TGMVRGG
+415 TGMLQGG
-422 LALIGGPVGL
+422 LALIGGPAGL

-453 ARNFSH
+453 ARDFSR
-459 EIPELVSNLEKLN
+459 EIPELISNLEKLN
-472 RVQAEGAK
+472 KEQAEGAK

-489 LKEDAIDAKKEVE
+489 LKEDAVDAKKEVE
-502 SLVKDLELQK
+502 SLAKDLALQK
-512 SRTAG
+512 NMTLV
-517 ARSERAKDAGLEKER
+517 ARSEFAKNAGLEKER

-557 SLGKVNSYL
+557 SLGQVNSFL

-581 DALDTL
+581 DALDAL

-597 QAFLAQKIGITT
+597 QAFLAQKLGITT

-621 LNYGGEDANKLI
+621 LNYGGEDANKFIQGL
-633 EGMKQ
+633 KQ

-649 RAQLAAEQ
+649 RAQLAAKQ
-657 AAKRAGANPE
+657 AAMRSGANPE

-709 KEQQMVLIQQSAT
+709 KEQQMVLIQQRDT
-722 NEKLGS
+722 NGSLGS
-728 QAQALVKWQQEIKDI
+728 QQQALVKWEQQLADIKS
-743 EEKKAKGKLT
+743 KKTLT
-753 AEQKSLLA
+753 ADQKSLLA
-761 SKALITKELE
+761 NAELITLE
-771 RNVQLEQAI
+771 MKRNAEIEKTIQR
-780 KNREAEVK
+780 KEAEVK

-817 NLMRSRLQEKL
+817 NLARGRLQEEL
-828 RLEEEYQKKQAALTA
+828 RLKEEYLKKQEELTA
-843 QYNDASSGI
+843 QFNDKSTGI
-852 TQEMYEKETQ
+852 TQEMYDEETQ
-862 IIKGELDK
+862 RIKTELDK
-870 RILMMQGYHAEQDSL
+870 RLVMMRVHQAEIDRIRMDWSNGIKEGL
-885 RQNWQIGAQE
+885 INYVDNA
-895 ALRNY
+895 RN
-900 IDSSKDYSQQANDII
+900 YSQQAEGFI
-915 TNNLNTLTDG
+915 TGSLQNITDG
-925 LSNSFTN
+925 AANAFTDIVTRSKGAFEAIADFFGDLS
-932 MLTGTQSFTESLR
+932 
-945 NMSADLAKSII
+945 KSII
-956 NDLIKIEIQ
+956 KDLVRIAIQ
-965 AAITNSL
+965 AQITNAM
-972 TGFFGG
+972 TGLFPAGG
-978 GSGGSVSIFNAG
+978 PKSVFDAG
-990 LKGLGFANGGLVEGF
+990 IKGLGLFSA
-1005 ASGGYTGKGGKYDPR
+1005 GGYTGRGGKYDPA
-1020 GVVHA
+1020 GIVHKD
-1025 GEFVFTKEA
+1025 EFVFNKEA
-1034 TEKIGVPNL
+1034 TNRIGKENL
-1043 YKMMNTGSIP
+1043 YDLMNTGEMPNYQSNS
-1053 MDALKNDQYA
+1053 DSYA
-1063 MKNIHPA
+1063 MKYLHPA
-1070 NQTTNNNNEEN
+1070 NQTNNTINNSNVSNTAEN
-1081 TTKVITIQAAPIT
+1081 TENSQSTVVIHQAITQTITVTGNGDKALIQAMQQAASVGAKRGADEAVSR
-1094 IQGNPDDKT
+1094 IQRDF
-1103 IALIEQS
+1103 A
-1110 QKKAIMSCYKAITND
+1110 TN
-1125 LAEGKGNVSKAL
+1125 GS
-1137 VTGWD
+1137 T
-1142 TKRKIG
+1142 RKLLGQ

>member
-415 TGMVRGG
+415 TGMLQGG
-422 LALIGGPVGL
+422 LALLGGPLGA

-657 AAKRAGANPE
+657 AAKRAGANE
-667 GIKEAIRLAGIE
+667 AGIKEAIRLAGIE

-800 AQAQRAYDME
+800 AQAQMQYEQTLEMAG
-810 LKGAGMG
+810 KGSLEQG
-817 NLMRSRLQEKL
+817 RLQEKFQL
-828 RLEEEYQKKQAALTA
+828 QNEFQKKQAELLK
-843 QYNDASSGI
+843 QYQDKSTGM
-852 TQEMYEKETQ
+852 TKEMYEKETQ
-862 IIKGELDK
+862 FLSEQLQKRLGILDNFHAKQNEQRENWKLGLQKGFAEFQEQATDVYGNVSQ
-870 RILMMQGYHAEQDSL
+870 ISQSAFQGM
-885 RQNWQIGAQE
+885 
-895 ALRNY
+895 
-900 IDSSKDYSQQANDII
+900 
-915 TNNLNTLTDG
+915 
-925 LSNSFTN
+925 SNSLSDFV
-932 MLTGTQSFTESLR
+932 LTGKANFADFTRSFLEMTTKMLMQMAML
-945 NMSADLAKSII
+945 NAMK
-956 NDLIKIEIQ
+956 
-965 AAITNSL
+965 AA
-972 TGFFGG
+972 FGG
-978 GSGGSVSIFNAG
+978 TVVGNFLG
-990 LKGLGFANGGLVEGF
+990 LKGHSE
-1005 ASGGYTGKGGKYDPR
+1005 GGYTGDGGKYEPK
-1020 GVVHA
+1020 GIVHG

-1034 TEKIGVPNL
+1034 TQRLGIANL
-1043 YKMMNTGSIP
+1043 YRLMDYGQKGYASGGYVGGSAPMSVTQPTAFIARNPQIAGGGTNININMGDIKLDNGGQIQQSQSNQMNTNAVKREFQQMIEVGVNNL
-1053 MDALKNDQYA
+1053 LKN
-1063 MKNIHPA
+1063 PA
-1070 NQTTNNNNEEN
+1070 SALSR
-1081 TTKVITIQAAPIT
+1081 TI
-1094 IQGNPDDKT
+1094 
-1103 IALIEQS
+1103 
-1110 QKKAIMSCYKAITND
+1110 
-1125 LAEGKGNVSKAL
+1125 KGN
-1137 VTGWD
+1137 
-1142 TKRKIG
+1142 

>member
-318 INQTRT
+318 INQTRI

-393 ANNAVAASQERLNTI
+393 ANNSVAASQERLNTV

-415 TGMVRGG
+415 TGMLQGG
-422 LALIGGPVGL
+422 LALLGGPVGL
-432 AMLAAGGM
+432 TMLVAGGM
-440 YAWYEST
+440 YMFAQSME
-447 KQAKEE
+447 QAKRD
-453 ARNFSH
+453 A
-459 EIPELVSNLEKLN
+459 IELSRGLDGLVDK
-472 RVQAEGAK
+472 
-480 VKLTQNIRQ
+480 
-489 LKEDAIDAKKEVE
+489 LKEMTREQKILKVE
-502 SLVKDLELQK
+502 ELQK
-512 SRTAG
+512 ALPKLS
-517 ARSERAKDAGLEKER
+517 SVNLDASINTSKAIREV
-532 DLTEKLILKRAELD
+532 EKLKGALKEAEYGTQKYEQ
-546 SITTKLSYSEE
+546 ITKKLAKAEE
-557 SLGKVNSYL
+557 SLEVALAHEKVALYDKNRAL
-566 SLKTVEQM
+566 NTISLI
-574 QAARQQQ
+574 QA
-581 DALDTL
+581 DLNG
-587 EPKVKLLSDA
+587 KLLQGADLLTAHTRSVLPNGAEAFKSFGLNVNAAANALGKFNSAYLTLSFTEGGAKLKQQLERDIELASLTGEAKARKQAEYMARDA
-597 QAFLAQKIGITT
+597 GETDPKNILKLQDLAAQRYREEE
-609 NAMRQFNAQSLL
+609 RQRKL
-621 LNYGGEDANKLI
+621 LNSQNK
-633 EGMKQ
+633 
-638 QVELSEKTGKA
+638 
-649 RAQLAAEQ
+649 
-657 AAKRAGANPE
+657 
-667 GIKEAIRLAGIE
+667 
-679 YDNLEKQRELTKSKN
+679 
-694 ATYSESAAQKMLSSL
+694 TYTESAAQKRLSSL
-709 KEQQMVLIQQSAT
+709 LEQNAALKLQS
-722 NEKLGS
+722 EIGDKLG
-728 QAQALVKWQQEIKDI
+728 AQQLALVKWNQEIAEI
-743 EEKKAKGKLT
+743 EKNKAKGKRLT
-753 AEQKSLLA
+753 DDQKSLLVN
-761 SKALITKELE
+761 KALITAELE
-771 RNVQLEQAI
+771 RAAEYEKIIQR
-780 KNREAEVK
+780 KEAEVK

-800 AQAQRAYDME
+800 AQAQMQYEQTLEMTG
-810 LKGAGMG
+810 KGSLEQG
-817 NLMRSRLQEKL
+817 RLQEKFQL
-828 RLEEEYQKKQAALTA
+828 QNEFQKKQAELLK
-843 QYNDASSGI
+843 QYQDKSTGM
-852 TQEMYEKETQ
+852 TKEMYEKETQ
-862 IIKGELDK
+862 FLSEQLQKRLGILDNFHAKQNEQRENWKLGLQKGFAEFQEQATDVYGNVSQ
-870 RILMMQGYHAEQDSL
+870 ISQSAFQGM
-885 RQNWQIGAQE
+885 
-895 ALRNY
+895 
-900 IDSSKDYSQQANDII
+900 
-915 TNNLNTLTDG
+915 
-925 LSNSFTN
+925 SNSLSDFV
-932 MLTGTQSFTESLR
+932 LTGKANFADFTRSFLEMTTKMLMQMAML
-945 NMSADLAKSII
+945 NAMK
-956 NDLIKIEIQ
+956 
-965 AAITNSL
+965 AA
-972 TGFFGG
+972 FGG
-978 GSGGSVSIFNAG
+978 TVVGNFLG
-990 LKGLGFANGGLVEGF
+990 LKGHSE
-1005 ASGGYTGKGGKYDPR
+1005 GGYTGDGGKYQPM
-1020 GVVHA
+1020 GIVHG

-1034 TEKIGVPNL
+1034 TQRLGIANL
-1043 YKMMNTGSIP
+1043 YRLMDYGQKGYASGGYVGGSAPMSVTQPTAFIARNPQIAGGGTNININMGDIKLDNGGQIQQSQSNQMNTNAVKREFQQMIEVGVNNLLRNPAS
-1053 MDALKNDQYA
+1053 ALSR
-1063 MKNIHPA
+1063 
-1070 NQTTNNNNEEN
+1070 
-1081 TTKVITIQAAPIT
+1081 TI
-1094 IQGNPDDKT
+1094 
-1103 IALIEQS
+1103 
-1110 QKKAIMSCYKAITND
+1110 
-1125 LAEGKGNVSKAL
+1125 KGN
-1137 VTGWD
+1137 
-1142 TKRKIG
+1142 

>member
-91 KNYADIQERFLEIS
+91 KNYTNIQERFLEIS

-415 TGMVRGG
+415 TGMLQGG
-422 LALIGGPVGL
+422 LALLGGPLG
-432 AMLAAGGM
+432 AAILAAGGM

-489 LKEDAIDAKKEVE
+489 LKEDAVDAKKEVE
-502 SLVKDLELQK
+502 SLSKDLEQQK
-512 SRTAG
+512 GMTNI
-517 ARSERAKDAGLEKER
+517 ARSDYARNVGLEKER

-657 AAKRAGANPE
+657 AAKRAGANE
-667 GIKEAIRLAGIE
+667 GGIKEAIRLAGIE

-800 AQAQRAYDME
+800 AQAQMQYEQTLEMTG
-810 LKGAGMG
+810 KGSLEQG
-817 NLMRSRLQEKL
+817 RLQEKFQL
-828 RLEEEYQKKQAALTA
+828 QNEFQKKQAELLK
-843 QYNDASSGI
+843 QYQDKSTGM
-852 TQEMYEKETQ
+852 TKEMYEKETQ
-862 IIKGELDK
+862 FLSEQLQKRLGILDNFHAKQNEQRENWKLGLQKGFAEFQERATDVYGNVDQ
-870 RILMMQGYHAEQDSL
+870 ISQSAFQGMSDSL
-885 RQNWQIGAQE
+885 S
-895 ALRNY
+895 
-900 IDSSKDYSQQANDII
+900 D
-915 TNNLNTLTDG
+915 
-925 LSNSFTN
+925 FV
-932 MLTGTQSFTESLR
+932 LTGKANFADFTRSFLEMTTKMLMQMAML
-945 NMSADLAKSII
+945 NAMK
-956 NDLIKIEIQ
+956 
-965 AAITNSL
+965 AA
-972 TGFFGG
+972 FGG
-978 GSGGSVSIFNAG
+978 TVVGNFLG
-990 LKGLGFANGGLVEGF
+990 LKGHSE
-1005 ASGGYTGKGGKYDPR
+1005 GGYTGDGGKYQPM
-1020 GVVHA
+1020 GIVHG

-1034 TEKIGVPNL
+1034 TQRLGIANL
-1043 YKMMNTGSIP
+1043 YRLMDYGQKGYASGGYVGGSAP
-1053 MDALKNDQYA
+1053 MSVTQPTAFIARNPQVAGGGVNVTIDMSGVKIESGQQQSAMPNIDVRAAEQSLKN
-1063 MKNIHPA
+1063 
-1070 NQTTNNNNEEN
+1070 
-1081 TTKVITIQAAPIT
+1081 KVKSLFISEGREGGDLYKIIKAVS
-1094 IQGNPDDKT
+1094 GN
-1103 IALIEQS
+1103 
-1110 QKKAIMSCYKAITND
+1110 
-1125 LAEGKGNVSKAL
+1125 
-1137 VTGWD
+1137 
-1142 TKRKIG
+1142 R